1 MAVPMETR
9 PDILIADFEGD
20 GWGGWT
26 AEGTAFGSGPA
37 RGVLPGQTVVT
48 GYLGGGYASSFHGGD
63 PALGRLISP
72 PFTVERRYLSFLI
85 GGGRRT
91 YYGNNDPGY
100 VAVNLV
106 HEGHVARTAP
116 RSQWEPDG
124 SGHLSWDWFDLA
136 DLEGKQV
143 RVEIV
148 DQHTGPW
155 GHILVDQIAQTDTP
169 PLPLPSF
176 AERRFRVE
184 HRFLNLPIGLSSPFR
199 EMQLTGGGRTVASNT
214 VSLAHGDP
222 DFWVPVDLSAW
233 KGMDLTL
240 RIEELDDAAAPP
252 AADLLAAV
260 RIGDRMVGCDDLYRE
275 PGRPLLHYS
284 PRRGASSDANGLVWF
299 DGEWHLHY
307 QHVPC
312 NVTPGNSNC
321 NWGWGHAVSRDL
333 VTWEELPDTLWPDE
347 RGVAV
352 SGSCVVDHHNSSGL
366 GSPGRPPMVIF
377 YTAYGGSNRLSH
389 GRSVEVC
396 IVYSTDRGRTW
407 RPYDGNPVIRNI
419 DRGNRDAKVFWYE
432 ESVGF
437 AAQAGRPTDSEV
449 TGGDG
454 PQAEPKATAAG
465 REPGGHWVMVL
476 YIHNDVHFILT
487 STDLLHWR
495 FRSQVPGMHECP
507 ELFEL
512 PVQDEPGT
520 SRWVFFGASCDYYL
534 GTFDGTRFVP
544 ETDVIRFKYTDGS
557 LYASQTFNDAPD
569 GRRILVA
576 KGQVSGLNAMLNS
589 LITFPIELTLRRT
602 DEGLRIHQNPVAEL
616 DRLRFDTVSVPDG
629 TVVSDDE
636 PLEVRPA
643 GRLLDIEL
651 ELTPAGACALTLEI
665 LGKEIRLDLQAMELQ
680 FHEALEDNDVR
691 APLAP
696 VGGRLDLRLL
706 VDTIFLEIF
715 SARGRYYTPVRC
727 AFPQAAG
734 AVHLR
739 TAGGAVRVDRLR
751 VHELRSIWEQPTTP
765 GPHA

>member
-1 MAVPMETR
+1 MATR
-9 PDILIADFEGD
+9 PDLLLADFEGD
-20 GWGGWT
+20 DWGGWT
-26 AEGTAFGSGPA
+26 VEGAAFGSGPA
-37 RGVLPGQTVVT
+37 HGVLPGQTEVT
-48 GYLGGGYASSFHGGD
+48 GYVGDGYASSFHGGD

-100 VAVNLV
+100 VALNLV
-106 HEGHVARTAP
+106 HDGHVVRTAP

-124 SGHLSWDWFDLA
+124 SDHLAWDWFDLA
-136 DLEGKQV
+136 DLEGRQV

-155 GHILVDQIAQTDTP
+155 GHILADQIAQTDTP
-169 PLPLPSF
+169 PVPLPAF

-184 HRFLNLPIGLSSPFR
+184 HRFLNLPVGLRSPFR
-199 EMQLTGGGRTVASNT
+199 EIQLTRGGRTVASNT
-214 VSLAHGDP
+214 VSLAPGDP

-240 RIEELDDAAAPP
+240 RIEELADAAAPP

-333 VTWEELPDTLWPDE
+333 VHWEELPDTLWPDE

-389 GRSVEVC
+389 GRSVDVC
-396 IVYSTDRGRTW
+396 IVYSTDRGRSW

-419 DRGNRDAKVFWYE
+419 DRGNRDAKVFWY
-432 ESVGF
+432 
-437 AAQAGRPTDSEV
+437 Q
-449 TGGDG
+449 
-454 PQAEPKATAAG
+454 
-465 REPGGHWVMVL
+465 PGGHWVMVL

-487 STDLLHWR
+487 STDLLHWQ
-495 FRSQVPGMHECP
+495 FRSQVNGMHECP

-544 ETDVIRFKYTDGS
+544 ETDIIRFKYTDGS

-576 KGQVSGLNAMLNS
+576 KGQVSGLNPMLNS
-589 LITFPIELTLRRT
+589 HITFPIELTLRRT
-602 DEGLRIHQNPVAEL
+602 DEGLRIHQNPIAEL
-616 DRLRFDTVSVPDG
+616 DRLRADTMSVPGG
-629 TVVSDDE
+629 TVVSDDT
-636 PLEVRPA
+636 PLSVRPA

-651 ELTPAGACALTLEI
+651 ELMPAGAGALTLEI
-665 LGKEIRLDLQAMELQ
+665 LGKEIRLDLRAMELQ
-680 FHEALEDNDVR
+680 FHEELEDNDVR
-691 APLAP
+691 APLAA
-696 VGGRLDLRLL
+696 VDGRLDLRLL

-715 SARGRYYTPVRC
+715 TARGRYYTPVRC
-727 AFPQAAG
+727 AFPQTAG
-734 AVHLR
+734 AVLLR
-739 TAGGAVRVDRLR
+739 TAGGAVRVDRMR
-751 VHELRSIWEQPTTP
+751 VHEMRSIWNR
-765 GPHA
+765 HAKS

>member
-1 MAVPMETR
+1 METR
-9 PDILIADFEGD
+9 PDILLADFEGD
-20 GWGGWT
+20 DWGGWT
-26 AEGTAFGSGPA
+26 VEGTAFGPGPA
-37 RGVLPGQTVVT
+37 RGALPGQAAVT
-48 GYLGGGYASSFHGGD
+48 GYLGDGYASSFHGGD

-72 PFTVERRYLSFLI
+72 PFTVQRRYLSFLI
-85 GGGRRT
+85 GGGRHT

-106 HEGHVARTAP
+106 HDGHVVRTAP
-116 RSQWEPDG
+116 RSQWAPDG
-124 SGHLSWDWFDLA
+124 SDHLTWDWFDLA
-136 DLEGKQV
+136 DLAGTQV
-143 RVEIV
+143 RMEIV

-155 GHILVDQIAQTDTP
+155 GHILVDQFAQTDTP
-169 PLPLPSF
+169 PVPLPSF
-176 AERRFRVE
+176 AERRFRAG
-184 HRFLNLPIGLSSPFR
+184 HRFLNLPISLRSPFR
-199 EMQLTGGGRTVASNT
+199 EVQLTGGGRTVASNT
-214 VSLAHGDP
+214 LCLARDDP

-233 KGMDLTL
+233 QGMDLTL
-240 RIEELDDAAAPP
+240 RIEELADAAAAPP
-252 AADLLAAV
+252 AANLLTAV

-275 PGRPLLHYS
+275 SGRPLLHYT

-312 NVTPGNSNC
+312 NVAPGNENC

-366 GSPGRPPMVIF
+366 GSEGRPPMMVF

-389 GRSVEVC
+389 GRSVDVC

-432 ESVGF
+432 
-437 AAQAGRPTDSEV
+437 AAR
-449 TGGDG
+449 
-454 PQAEPKATAAG
+454 
-465 REPGGHWVMVL
+465 HWVMVL

-487 STDLLHWR
+487 STDLLHWQ

-512 PVQDEPGT
+512 PVIDEPGT
-520 SRWVFFGASCDYYL
+520 SKWVFFGASCDYYL
-534 GTFDGTRFVP
+534 GTFDGMRFVP
-544 ETDVIRFKYTDGS
+544 ETGIIPFKYTDGS

-576 KGQVSGLNAMLNS
+576 KGQVSGQNPMLNS
-589 LITFPIELTLRRT
+589 LITFPVELTLRRT
-602 DEGLRIHQNPVAEL
+602 AEGLRLHQNPVAEL
-616 DRLRFDTVSVPDG
+616 ESLRTGTMSVPDG
-629 TVVSDDE
+629 TMVSDDA
-636 PLEVRPA
+636 PLSVRPA

-651 ELTPAGACALTLEI
+651 ELTPSGAGALTLEI
-665 LGKEIRLDLQAMELQ
+665 FGKPIRLDLQAMELQ
-680 FHEALEDNDVR
+680 FHEALENNDVR
-691 APLAP
+691 APLVP
-696 VGGRLDLRLL
+696 VDGRLDLRLL

-739 TAGGAVRVDRLR
+739 TTDGPVRVERLR
-751 VHELRSIWEQPTTP
+751 IHELRSIWERPAEP
-765 GPHA
+765 GPQA

>member
-1 MAVPMETR
+1 METR
-9 PDILIADFEGD
+9 PDILLADFESD
-20 GWGGWT
+20 DWGGWT
-26 AEGTAFGSGPA
+26 VEGTAFGPGPA
-37 RGVLPGQTVVT
+37 RGALPGQAAVT
-48 GYLGGGYASSFHGGD
+48 GYLGDGYASSFHGGD

-72 PFTVERRYLSFLI
+72 PFTVQRRYLSFLI
-85 GGGRRT
+85 GGGRHT

-106 HEGHVARTAP
+106 HDGHVVRTAP
-116 RSQWEPDG
+116 RSQWAPDG
-124 SGHLSWDWFDLA
+124 SDHLAWDWFDLA
-136 DLEGKQV
+136 DLAGTQV

-155 GHILVDQIAQTDTP
+155 GHILVDQFAQTDTP
-169 PLPLPSF
+169 PVPLPSF
-176 AERRFRVE
+176 AERRFRAG
-184 HRFLNLPIGLSSPFR
+184 HRFLNLPISLRSPFR
-199 EMQLTGGGRTVASNT
+199 EVQLTGGGRTVASNT
-214 VSLAHGDP
+214 LCLARDDP

-240 RIEELDDAAAPP
+240 RIEELADAAAPP
-252 AADLLAAV
+252 AADLLTAV

-275 PGRPLLHYS
+275 SGRPLLHYT

-312 NVTPGNSNC
+312 NVAPGNENC

-366 GSPGRPPMVIF
+366 GSEGRPPMMVF

-389 GRSVEVC
+389 GRSVDVC

-432 ESVGF
+432 
-437 AAQAGRPTDSEV
+437 AAR
-449 TGGDG
+449 
-454 PQAEPKATAAG
+454 
-465 REPGGHWVMVL
+465 HWVMVL

-487 STDLLHWR
+487 STDLLHWQ

-512 PVQDEPGT
+512 PVIDEPGT
-520 SRWVFFGASCDYYL
+520 SKWVFFGASCDYYL
-534 GTFDGTRFVP
+534 GTFDGMRFVP
-544 ETDVIRFKYTDGS
+544 ETDIIPFKYTDGS

-576 KGQVSGLNAMLNS
+576 KGQVSGQNPMLNS

-602 DEGLRIHQNPVAEL
+602 ACGLRLHQNPVAEL
-616 DRLRFDTVSVPDG
+616 ESLRTGTMSVPDG
-629 TVVSDDE
+629 TMVSDDA
-636 PLEVRPA
+636 PLSVRPA

-651 ELTPAGACALTLEI
+651 ELTPSGAGALTLEI
-665 LGKEIRLDLQAMELQ
+665 LGKPIRLDLQAMELQ
-680 FHEALEDNDVR
+680 FHEALENNDVR
-691 APLAP
+691 APLVP
-696 VGGRLDLRLL
+696 VDGRLDLRLL

-739 TAGGAVRVDRLR
+739 TTGWAVRVERLR
-751 VHELRSIWEQPTTP
+751 IHELRSIWERPAEP
-765 GPHA
+765 GPQA

>member
-1 MAVPMETR
+1 METR
-9 PDILIADFEGD
+9 PDILLADFEGD
-20 GWGGWT
+20 AWGGWT
-26 AEGTAFGSGPA
+26 IEGTAFGTGPA
-37 RGVLPGQTVVT
+37 HDALPGQADVT

-72 PFTVERRYLSFLI
+72 PFTVQRRYLSFLI
-85 GGGRRT
+85 GGGRHT

-106 HEGHVARTAP
+106 HEGHVVRTAP
-116 RSQWEPDG
+116 RSQWAPDG
-124 SGHLSWDWFDLA
+124 CDHLAWDWFDLA
-136 DLEGKQV
+136 DLAGTQV
-143 RVEIV
+143 RVEVV

-155 GHILVDQIAQTDTP
+155 GHILVDQFAQTDAP
-169 PLPLPSF
+169 PVPLPSF
-176 AERRFRVE
+176 AERRFRAG
-184 HRFLNLPIGLSSPFR
+184 HRFLNLPISLRSPYR
-199 EMQLTGGGRTVASNT
+199 ELQLTGGGRTVASNT
-214 VSLAHGDP
+214 LCLVRDDP
-222 DFWVPVDLSAW
+222 DFWVPIDLSAW

-240 RIEELDDAAAPP
+240 RIEELADAAVPP
-252 AADLLAAV
+252 AADLLTAA

-275 PGRPLLHYS
+275 PGRPLLHYT
-284 PRRGASSDANGLVWF
+284 PRRGASSDANGLVWL

-312 NVTPGNSNC
+312 NVTPGNQNC

-366 GSPGRPPMVIF
+366 GSPGRPPMVVF

-389 GRSVEVC
+389 GRSVDVC

-419 DRGNRDAKVFWYE
+419 DRGNRDAKAFWY
-432 ESVGF
+432 
-437 AAQAGRPTDSEV
+437 
-449 TGGDG
+449 
-454 PQAEPKATAAG
+454 
-465 REPGGHWVMVL
+465 EPGGHWVMVL
-476 YIHNDVHFILT
+476 YIHNDVHFIMT

-495 FRSQVPGMHECP
+495 FRSQIPGMHECP

-512 PVQDEPGT
+512 PVIDEPGT
-520 SRWVFFGASCDYYL
+520 SKWVFFGASCDYYL

-544 ETDVIRFKYTDGS
+544 ETDIIRFKYTDGS

-576 KGQVSGLNAMLNS
+576 KGQVSGLNPMLNS

-602 DEGLRIHQNPVAEL
+602 AEGLRLHQNPVTEL
-616 DRLRFDTVSVPDG
+616 ERLRTGTMSVPDG
-629 TVVSDDE
+629 TMVSDGE
-636 PLEVRPA
+636 PLSVRPA

-651 ELTPAGACALTLEI
+651 ELTPAGADALTLEI
-665 LGKEIRLDLQAMELQ
+665 LGKRIRLDLQAMELQ
-680 FHEALEDNDVR
+680 FHEALENNNVR
-691 APLAP
+691 APLVP
-696 VGGRLDLRLL
+696 VDGRLDLRLL

-727 AFPQAAG
+727 AFPQDAG

-739 TAGGAVRVDRLR
+739 TTGGAARVDRLR
-751 VHELRSIWEQPTTP
+751 IHELRSIWERPAEP
-765 GPHA
+765 GPQA

>member
-1 MAVPMETR
+1 METR
-9 PDILIADFEGD
+9 PNVLLADFEGD
-20 GWGGWT
+20 DWGGWT
-26 AEGTAFGSGPA
+26 VEGSAFGLGPA
-37 RGVLPGQTVVT
+37 RGALPGQAEVT
-48 GYLGGGYASSFHGGD
+48 GYLGDGYASSFHGGD
-63 PALGRLISP
+63 PALGLLISP
-72 PFTVERRYLSFLI
+72 PFTVQRRYLSFLI
-85 GGGRRT
+85 GGGRHT

-106 HEGHVARTAP
+106 HDGHVVRTAP

-124 SGHLSWDWFDLA
+124 SDHLGWDWFDLA
-136 DLEGKQV
+136 DLAGAQV

-169 PLPLPSF
+169 PLPPPSF
-176 AERRFRVE
+176 AERRFRAG
-184 HRFLNLPIGLSSPFR
+184 HRFLNLPVGLGSPFR
-199 EMQLTGGGRTVASNT
+199 EIQLTGGGRTVASNT
-214 VSLAHGDP
+214 VSLATGDP

-233 KGMDLTL
+233 QGMDLTL
-240 RIEELDDAAAPP
+240 RIEELADAAAPP

-260 RIGDRMVGCDDLYRE
+260 RIGDRMIGCDDLYRE
-275 PGRPLLHYS
+275 PGRPLLHYT
-284 PRRGASSDANGLVWF
+284 PRRGASSDANGLVWL

-307 QHVPC
+307 QHVPG
-312 NVTPGNSNC
+312 NVTPGNQNC

-366 GSPGRPPMVIF
+366 GSEGRPPMVVF

-389 GRSVEVC
+389 GRSVDVC

-432 ESVGF
+432 
-437 AAQAGRPTDSEV
+437 AAR
-449 TGGDG
+449 
-454 PQAEPKATAAG
+454 
-465 REPGGHWVMVL
+465 HWVMVL
-476 YIHNDVHFILT
+476 YIHNDVHFIMT
-487 STDLLHWR
+487 STDLLHWQ

-512 PVQDEPGT
+512 PVIDEPGT
-520 SRWVFFGASCDYYL
+520 SKWVFFGASCDYYL

-544 ETDVIRFKYTDGS
+544 ETDIIRFKYTDGS

-569 GRRILVA
+569 DRRILVA
-576 KGQVSGLNAMLNS
+576 KGQVSGLNPMLNS

-602 DEGLRIHQNPVAEL
+602 DEGLRLHQNPVAEL
-616 DRLRFDTVSVPDG
+616 ERLRTGTVSVPDG
-629 TVVSDDE
+629 TMVSDDA
-636 PLEVRPA
+636 PLSVRPD

-651 ELTPAGACALTLEI
+651 ELTPAGAGALTLEI
-665 LGKEIRLDLQAMELQ
+665 LGKRIRLDLQAMELQ
-680 FHEALEDNDVR
+680 FHEALEDNDIR
-691 APLAP
+691 SPLAP

-727 AFPQAAG
+727 AFPQDAG
-734 AVHLR
+734 AIHLR
-739 TAGGAVRVDRLR
+739 TTGGAARVDRLR
-751 VHELRSIWEQPTTP
+751 IHELRSIWERPAEP
-765 GPHA
+765 GPQA

>member
-1 MAVPMETR
+1 METR
-9 PDILIADFEGD
+9 PDILLADFESD
-20 GWGGWT
+20 DWGGWT
-26 AEGTAFGSGPA
+26 VEGTAFGPGPA
-37 RGVLPGQTVVT
+37 RGALPGQAAIT
-48 GYLGGGYASSFHGGD
+48 GYLGDGYASSFHGGD

-72 PFTVERRYLSFLI
+72 PFTVQRRYLSFLI
-85 GGGRRT
+85 GGGRHT

-106 HEGHVARTAP
+106 HEGHIVRTAP
-116 RSQWEPDG
+116 RSQWAPDG
-124 SGHLSWDWFDLA
+124 SDHLAWDWFDLA
-136 DLEGKQV
+136 DLAGTQV

-155 GHILVDQIAQTDTP
+155 GHILVDQFAQTDTP
-169 PLPLPSF
+169 PVPLPSF
-176 AERRFRVE
+176 AERRFRAG
-184 HRFLNLPIGLSSPFR
+184 HRFLNLPISLRSPFR
-199 EMQLTGGGRTVASNT
+199 EVQLTGGGRTVASNT
-214 VSLAHGDP
+214 LCLARDDP

-240 RIEELDDAAAPP
+240 RIEELADAAAPP
-252 AADLLAAV
+252 AADLLTAV
-260 RIGDRMVGCDDLYRE
+260 RIGDRMIGCDDLYRE
-275 PGRPLLHYS
+275 SGRPLLHYT

-312 NVTPGNSNC
+312 NVSPGNENC

-366 GSPGRPPMVIF
+366 GSEGRPPMMVF

-389 GRSVEVC
+389 GRSVDVC

-432 ESVGF
+432 
-437 AAQAGRPTDSEV
+437 AAR
-449 TGGDG
+449 
-454 PQAEPKATAAG
+454 
-465 REPGGHWVMVL
+465 HWVMVL

-487 STDLLHWR
+487 STDLLHWQ
-495 FRSQVPGMHECP
+495 FQSQVPGMHECP

-512 PVQDEPGT
+512 PVIDEPGT
-520 SRWVFFGASCDYYL
+520 SKWVFFGASCDYYL
-534 GTFDGTRFVP
+534 GTFDGMRFVP
-544 ETDVIRFKYTDGS
+544 ETGIIPFKYTDGS

-576 KGQVSGLNAMLNS
+576 KGQVSGQNPMLNS

-602 DEGLRIHQNPVAEL
+602 AEGLRLHQNPVAEL
-616 DRLRFDTVSVPDG
+616 ESLRTGTMSVPDG
-629 TVVSDDE
+629 TMVSDDA
-636 PLEVRPA
+636 PLSVRPA

-651 ELTPAGACALTLEI
+651 ELTPSGAGALTLEI
-665 LGKEIRLDLQAMELQ
+665 LGKPIRLDLQAMELQ

-691 APLAP
+691 APLVP
-696 VGGRLDLRLL
+696 VDGRLDLRLL

-739 TAGGAVRVDRLR
+739 TTGGAVRVERLR
-751 VHELRSIWEQPTTP
+751 IHELRSIWERPAEP
-765 GPHA
+765 GPQA

>member
-1 MAVPMETR
+1 METR
-9 PDILIADFEGD
+9 PDILLTDFEGND
-20 GWGGWT
+20 WGGWT
-26 AEGTAFGSGPA
+26 VEGTAFGPGPA
-37 RGVLPGQTVVT
+37 RGALPGQAAVT
-48 GYLGGGYASSFHGGD
+48 GYLGDGYASSFHGGD

-72 PFTVERRYLSFLI
+72 PFTVQRRYLSFLI
-85 GGGRRT
+85 GGGRHT

-106 HEGHVARTAP
+106 HGGHVVRTAP
-116 RSQWEPDG
+116 RSQWAPDG
-124 SGHLSWDWFDLA
+124 CDHLAWDWFDLA
-136 DLEGKQV
+136 DLTGRQV

-169 PLPLPSF
+169 PVPLPSF
-176 AERRFRVE
+176 AERRFRAG
-184 HRFLNLPIGLSSPFR
+184 HRFLNLPISLRSPFR
-199 EMQLTGGGRTVASNT
+199 EVQLTGGGRTVASNT
-214 VSLAHGDP
+214 LCLARDDP

-240 RIEELDDAAAPP
+240 RIEELADAAAPA
-252 AADLLAAV
+252 AADLLTAV

-275 PGRPLLHYS
+275 PGRPLLHYT
-284 PRRGASSDANGLVWF
+284 PRRGASSDANGLVWL

-312 NVTPGNSNC
+312 NVTPGNQNC

-333 VTWEELPDTLWPDE
+333 VTWEELPDTLWPGE

-366 GSPGRPPMVIF
+366 GSEGRPPMVVF

-389 GRSVEVC
+389 GRSVDVC

-419 DRGNRDAKVFWYE
+419 DRGNRDAKVFWY
-432 ESVGF
+432 
-437 AAQAGRPTDSEV
+437 APGR
-449 TGGDG
+449 
-454 PQAEPKATAAG
+454 
-465 REPGGHWVMVL
+465 HWVMVL

-487 STDLLHWR
+487 SNDLLHWQ

-512 PVQDEPGT
+512 PVLDEPGM
-520 SRWVFFGASCDYYL
+520 SKWVFFGASCDYYL
-534 GTFDGTRFVP
+534 GTFDGMRFVP
-544 ETDVIRFKYTDGS
+544 ETDIIRFKYTDGS

-576 KGQVSGLNAMLNS
+576 KGQVSGLNPMLNS

-602 DEGLRIHQNPVAEL
+602 ACGLRLHQNPVAEL
-616 DRLRFDTVSVPDG
+616 ERLRVNTVSVPDG
-629 TVVSDDE
+629 TMVSDDA
-636 PLEVRPA
+636 PLSVRPA

-651 ELTPAGACALTLEI
+651 ELTPAGAGALTLEI
-665 LGKEIRLDLQAMELQ
+665 LGKRIRLDLQAMELQ
-680 FHEALEDNDVR
+680 FHEALEDNDIR
-691 APLAP
+691 APLSP
-696 VGGRLDLRLL
+696 VDGRLDLRLL

-727 AFPQAAG
+727 AFPQDAG
-734 AVHLR
+734 AIHLR
-739 TAGGAVRVDRLR
+739 TTGGAARVDRLR
-751 VHELRSIWEQPTTP
+751 IHELRSIWERPAEP
-765 GPHA
+765 GPQA

>member
-1 MAVPMETR
+1 METR
-9 PDILIADFEGD
+9 PDILLADFEGD
-20 GWGGWT
+20 DWGGWT
-26 AEGTAFGSGPA
+26 IEGTAFGTGPA
-37 RGVLPGQTVVT
+37 HDALPGQADVT

-72 PFTVERRYLSFLI
+72 PFTVQRRYLSFLI
-85 GGGRRT
+85 GGGRHT

-106 HEGHVARTAP
+106 HEGHVVRTAP
-116 RSQWEPDG
+116 RSQWAPDG
-124 SGHLSWDWFDLA
+124 CDHLAWDWFDLA
-136 DLEGKQV
+136 DLAGRQV

-155 GHILVDQIAQTDTP
+155 GHIVVDQIAQTDTP
-169 PLPLPSF
+169 PVPLPSF
-176 AERRFRVE
+176 AERRFRAG
-184 HRFLNLPIGLSSPFR
+184 HRFLNLPISLRSPFR
-199 EMQLTGGGRTVASNT
+199 EVQLTGGGRTVASNT
-214 VSLAHGDP
+214 VCLARDDP

-233 KGMDLTL
+233 QGMDLTL
-240 RIEELDDAAAPP
+240 RIEELADAAAPP
-252 AADLLAAV
+252 AADLLTAV
-260 RIGDRMVGCDDLYRE
+260 RIGDRMIGCDDLYRE
-275 PGRPLLHYS
+275 RGRPLLHYT
-284 PRRGASSDANGLVWF
+284 PRRGASSDANGLVWL

-312 NVTPGNSNC
+312 NVTPGNQNC

-366 GSPGRPPMVIF
+366 GSEGRPPMMVF

-389 GRSVEVC
+389 GRSVDVC

-419 DRGNRDAKVFWYE
+419 DRGNRDAKVFWY
-432 ESVGF
+432 
-437 AAQAGRPTDSEV
+437 
-449 TGGDG
+449 
-454 PQAEPKATAAG
+454 AAG
-465 REPGGHWVMVL
+465 RHWVMVL

-487 STDLLHWR
+487 STDLLHWQ

-512 PVQDEPGT
+512 PVLDEPGM
-520 SRWVFFGASCDYYL
+520 SKWVFFGASCDYYL
-534 GTFDGTRFVP
+534 GTFDGMRFVP
-544 ETDVIRFKYTDGS
+544 ETDIIPFKYTDGS

-576 KGQVSGLNAMLNS
+576 KGQVSGLNPMLNS
-589 LITFPIELTLRRT
+589 LITFPLELTLRRT
-602 DEGLRIHQNPVAEL
+602 AEGLRLHQNPVTEL
-616 DRLRFDTVSVPDG
+616 ERLRVNTVSVPDG
-629 TVVSDDE
+629 TIVSDDA
-636 PLEVRPA
+636 PLSVRPA

-651 ELTPAGACALTLEI
+651 ELTPAGAGALTLEI
-665 LGKEIRLDLQAMELQ
+665 LGKRIRLDLQAMELQ
-680 FHEALEDNDVR
+680 FHEALEDNDIR
-691 APLAP
+691 APLSP
-696 VGGRLDLRLL
+696 VDGRLDLRLL

-739 TAGGAVRVDRLR
+739 TTGGAARVDRMR
-751 VHELRSIWEQPTTP
+751 IHELRSIWEPRDEP
-765 GPHA
+765 GPQA

>member
-1 MAVPMETR
+1 MEPR
-9 PDILIADFEGD
+9 PNVLLADFEGD
-20 GWGGWT
+20 DWGGWT

-37 RGVLPGQTVVT
+37 RGALPGQAAIT
-48 GYLGGGYASSFHGGD
+48 GYLGDGYASSFHGGD

-72 PFTVERRYLSFLI
+72 PFTVQRRYLSFLI
-85 GGGRRT
+85 GGGRHT

-106 HEGHVARTAP
+106 HEGHVVRTAP
-116 RSQWEPDG
+116 RSQWAPDG
-124 SGHLSWDWFDLA
+124 SDHLVWDWFDLA
-136 DLEGKQV
+136 DLAGTQV

-155 GHILVDQIAQTDTP
+155 GHILVDQFAQTDTP
-169 PLPLPSF
+169 PIPLPSF
-176 AERRFRVE
+176 AERRFRAE
-184 HRFLNLPIGLSSPFR
+184 HRFLNLPISLRSPFR
-199 EMQLTGGGRTVASNT
+199 EVQLTGGGRTVASNT
-214 VSLAHGDP
+214 LCLARDDP

-240 RIEELDDAAAPP
+240 RIEELADAAAPP
-252 AADLLAAV
+252 AADLLTAV
-260 RIGDRMVGCDDLYRE
+260 RIGDRMIGCDDLYRE
-275 PGRPLLHYS
+275 SGRPLLHYT

-307 QHVPC
+307 QHVPG
-312 NVTPGNSNC
+312 NVSPGNENC

-366 GSPGRPPMVIF
+366 GSEGRPPMMVF

-389 GRSVEVC
+389 GRSVDVC

-432 ESVGF
+432 
-437 AAQAGRPTDSEV
+437 AAR
-449 TGGDG
+449 
-454 PQAEPKATAAG
+454 
-465 REPGGHWVMVL
+465 HWVMVL

-487 STDLLHWR
+487 STDLLQWQ

-512 PVQDEPGT
+512 PVIDEPGT
-520 SRWVFFGASCDYYL
+520 SKWVFFGASCDYYL

-544 ETDVIRFKYTDGS
+544 ETGIIPFKYTDGS

-576 KGQVSGLNAMLNS
+576 KGQVSGQNPMLNS

-602 DEGLRIHQNPVAEL
+602 AEGVRLHQNPVAEL
-616 DRLRFDTVSVPDG
+616 ESLRVNTVSVPDG
-629 TVVSDDE
+629 TMVSDDAS
-636 PLEVRPA
+636 LSVQPA

-651 ELTPAGACALTLEI
+651 ELTPAGAGALTLEI

-680 FHEALEDNDVR
+680 FHEALEDNDIR
-691 APLAP
+691 APLSP
-696 VGGRLDLRLL
+696 VDGRLDLRLL

-734 AVHLR
+734 AVRLR
-739 TAGGAVRVDRLR
+739 TTGGAARVDRMR
-751 VHELRSIWEQPTTP
+751 IHELRSIWEPRDEP
-765 GPHA
+765 GPQA

>member
-1 MAVPMETR
+1 MAASRETR
-9 PDILIADFEGD
+9 SDILIADFEGD
-20 GWGGWT
+20 NWGGWT
-26 AEGTAFGSGPA
+26 VEGSAFGPGPA
-37 RGVLPGQTVVT
+37 RGALTGQTEVT

-63 PALGRLISP
+63 PGLGRLISP
-72 PFTVERRYLSFLI
+72 PFTVQRRYLSFLI

-100 VAVNLV
+100 VALNLV
-106 HEGHVARTAP
+106 HDGHVVRTAP

-124 SGHLSWDWFDLA
+124 SDHLAWDWFDLG
-136 DLEGKQV
+136 DLEGRQV

-155 GHILVDQIAQTDTP
+155 GHILADQIAQTDTP
-169 PLPLPSF
+169 PVPLPAF
-176 AERRFRVE
+176 AERRFRAE
-184 HRFLNLPIGLSSPFR
+184 HRFLNLPVGLRSPFR
-199 EMQLTGGGRTVASNT
+199 EIQLTRGGRTVASNT
-214 VSLAHGDP
+214 VSLAPGDP

-240 RIEELDDAAAPP
+240 RIEELADAAAPP

-275 PGRPLLHYS
+275 PGRSLLHYS

-347 RGVAV
+347 RGVTV
-352 SGSCVVDHHNSSGL
+352 SGSCVVDHYNSSGL
-366 GSPGRPPMVIF
+366 GSEGRPPMVIF
-377 YTAYGGSNRLSH
+377 YTAYGGSNPLSH
-389 GRSVEVC
+389 GRSVDVC

-432 ESVGF
+432 
-437 AAQAGRPTDSEV
+437 AAR
-449 TGGDG
+449 
-454 PQAEPKATAAG
+454 
-465 REPGGHWVMVL
+465 HWVMVL
-476 YIHNDVHFILT
+476 YIHNDVHFIMT
-487 STDLLHWR
+487 STDLLHWQ

-512 PVQDEPGT
+512 PVIDEPGT
-520 SRWVFFGASCDYYL
+520 SKWVFFGASCDYYL

-544 ETDVIRFKYTDGS
+544 ETDIIRFKYTDGS

-569 GRRILVA
+569 DRRILVA
-576 KGQVSGLNAMLNS
+576 KGQVSGLNPMLNS

-602 DEGLRIHQNPVAEL
+602 DEGLRLHQNPVAEL
-616 DRLRFDTVSVPDG
+616 ERLRTGTVSVPDG
-629 TVVSDDE
+629 TMVSDDA
-636 PLEVRPA
+636 PLSVRPA

-651 ELTPAGACALTLEI
+651 ELTPAGAGALTLEI
-665 LGKEIRLDLQAMELQ
+665 LGKRIRLDLQAMELQ
-680 FHEALEDNDVR
+680 FHEALEDNDIR

-727 AFPQAAG
+727 AFPQDAG
-734 AVHLR
+734 AIHLR
-739 TAGGAVRVDRLR
+739 TTGGAARVDRLR
-751 VHELRSIWEQPTTP
+751 IHELRSIWERPAEP
-765 GPHA
+765 GPQA

>member
-1 MAVPMETR
+1 METR
-9 PDILIADFEGD
+9 PDILLADFEGD
-20 GWGGWT
+20 DWGGWT
-26 AEGTAFGSGPA
+26 VEGKAFGPGPA
-37 RGVLPGQTVVT
+37 RGALPGQTEVD
-48 GYLGGGYASSFHGGD
+48 GYLGKGYASSFHGGD
-63 PALGRLISP
+63 PAIGRLISP

-106 HEGHVARTAP
+106 HDGHVVRTAP
-116 RSQWEPDG
+116 RSQWEADG
-124 SGHLSWDWFDLA
+124 SDRLAWDWFDLA
-136 DLEGKQV
+136 DLRGAQV

-169 PLPLPSF
+169 PVALPTF
-176 AERRFRVE
+176 AERRFLTE
-184 HRFLNLPIGLSSPFR
+184 HRFLNLPVGLRSPFR
-199 EMQLTGGGRTVASNT
+199 EIQLTGGGRTVASNT
-214 VSLAHGDP
+214 VCLAPGDP

-240 RIEELDDAAAPP
+240 RIEELADTATPP
-252 AADLLAAV
+252 AADLLEAV

-275 PGRPLLHYS
+275 PGRPLLHYA
-284 PRRGASSDANGLVWF
+284 PRRGASSDANGLVWL

-312 NVTPGNSNC
+312 NVTPGNTNC

-333 VTWEELPDTLWPDE
+333 VHWEELPDTLWPDE

-352 SGSCVVDHHNSSGL
+352 SGSCVVDHDNTSGL

-389 GRSVEVC
+389 GRSVDVC

-419 DRGNRDAKVFWYE
+419 DRGNRDAKVFWY
-432 ESVGF
+432 G
-437 AAQAGRPTDSEV
+437 
-449 TGGDG
+449 
-454 PQAEPKATAAG
+454 
-465 REPGGHWVMVL
+465 PGGHWVMVL

-487 STDLLHWR
+487 STDLLHWQ

-544 ETDVIRFKYTDGS
+544 ETDIIRFKYTDGS

-576 KGQVSGLNAMLNS
+576 KGQVSGLNPMLNS

-616 DRLRFDTVSVPDG
+616 DRLRVDTISVPGG
-629 TVVSDDE
+629 TIVSDGW
-636 PLEVRPA
+636 PLTVWPA
-643 GRLLDIEL
+643 ARLLDIEM
-651 ELTPAGACALTLEI
+651 ELTPAGAGAFTLEI

-680 FHEALEDNDVR
+680 FHEELEDNDVR
-691 APLAP
+691 APLTA
-696 VGGRLDLRLL
+696 VDGRLDLRLL
-706 VDTIFLEIF
+706 VDTIFLEVF

-727 AFPQAAG
+727 AFPQAAD
-734 AVHLR
+734 VVQLR
-739 TAGGAVRVDRLR
+739 ATGGAVRVDRMR
-751 VHELRSIWEQPTTP
+751 VHDMRSIWERPTEP
-765 GPHA
+765 GRQA

>member
-1 MAVPMETR
+1 METR
-9 PDILIADFEGD
+9 PDILLADFESD
-20 GWGGWT
+20 DWGGWT
-26 AEGTAFGSGPA
+26 VEGTAFGPGPA
-37 RGVLPGQTVVT
+37 RGALPGQAAVT
-48 GYLGGGYASSFHGGD
+48 GYLGDGYASSFHGGD

-72 PFTVERRYLSFLI
+72 PFTVQRRYLSFLI
-85 GGGRRT
+85 GGGRHT

-100 VAVNLV
+100 IAVNLV
-106 HEGHVARTAP
+106 HEGHVVRTAP
-116 RSQWEPDG
+116 RSQWAPDG
-124 SGHLSWDWFDLA
+124 SDHLAWDWFDLA
-136 DLEGKQV
+136 DLAGTQV

-155 GHILVDQIAQTDTP
+155 GHILVDQFAQTDTP
-169 PLPLPSF
+169 PVPLPSF
-176 AERRFRVE
+176 AERRFRAE
-184 HRFLNLPIGLSSPFR
+184 HRFLNLPISLRSPFR
-199 EMQLTGGGRTVASNT
+199 EVQLTGGGRTVASNT
-214 VSLAHGDP
+214 LCLARDDP

-240 RIEELDDAAAPP
+240 RIEELADAAAPP
-252 AADLLAAV
+252 AADLLTAV

-275 PGRPLLHYS
+275 SGRPLLHYT

-312 NVTPGNSNC
+312 NVAPGNENC

-366 GSPGRPPMVIF
+366 GSEGRPPMMVF

-389 GRSVEVC
+389 GRSVDVC

-407 RPYDGNPVIRNI
+407 RPYGGNPVIRNI
-419 DRGNRDAKVFWYE
+419 DRGNRDAKVFWY
-432 ESVGF
+432 
-437 AAQAGRPTDSEV
+437 
-449 TGGDG
+449 
-454 PQAEPKATAAG
+454 
-465 REPGGHWVMVL
+465 EPGGHWVMVL

-487 STDLLHWR
+487 STDLLHWQ

-512 PVQDEPGT
+512 PVIDEPGT
-520 SRWVFFGASCDYYL
+520 SKWVFFGASCDYYL
-534 GTFDGTRFVP
+534 GTFDGMRFVP
-544 ETDVIRFKYTDGS
+544 ETGIIPFKYTDGS

-576 KGQVSGLNAMLNS
+576 KGQVSGQNPMLNS

-602 DEGLRIHQNPVAEL
+602 ACGLRLHQNPVAEL
-616 DRLRFDTVSVPDG
+616 ESLRTGTMSVPDG
-629 TVVSDDE
+629 TMVSDDA
-636 PLEVRPA
+636 PLSVRPA

-651 ELTPAGACALTLEI
+651 ELTPSGAGALTLEI
-665 LGKEIRLDLQAMELQ
+665 LGKPIRLDLQAMELQ
-680 FHEALEDNDVR
+680 FHEALENNDVR
-691 APLAP
+691 APLVP
-696 VGGRLDLRLL
+696 VDGRLDLRLL

-739 TAGGAVRVDRLR
+739 TTDGPVRVERLR
-751 VHELRSIWEQPTTP
+751 IHELRSIWERPAEP
-765 GPHA
+765 GPQA

>member
-1 MAVPMETR
+1 METR
-9 PDILIADFEGD
+9 PDILLADFESD
-20 GWGGWT
+20 DWGGWT
-26 AEGTAFGSGPA
+26 VEGTAFGPGPA
-37 RGVLPGQTVVT
+37 RGALPGQAAVT
-48 GYLGGGYASSFHGGD
+48 GYLGDGYASSFHGGD

-72 PFTVERRYLSFLI
+72 PFTVQRRYLSFLI
-85 GGGRRT
+85 GGGRHT

-100 VAVNLV
+100 IAVNLV
-106 HEGHVARTAP
+106 HDGHVVRTAP
-116 RSQWEPDG
+116 RSQWAPDG
-124 SGHLSWDWFDLA
+124 SDHLAWDWFDLA
-136 DLEGKQV
+136 DLAGTQV
-143 RVEIV
+143 RMEIV

-155 GHILVDQIAQTDTP
+155 GHILVDQFAQTDTP
-169 PLPLPSF
+169 PVPLPSF
-176 AERRFRVE
+176 AERRFRAE
-184 HRFLNLPIGLSSPFR
+184 HRFLNLPISLRSPFR
-199 EMQLTGGGRTVASNT
+199 EVQLTGGGRTVASNT
-214 VSLAHGDP
+214 LCLARDDP

-240 RIEELDDAAAPP
+240 RIEELADAAAAPP
-252 AADLLAAV
+252 AANLLTAV

-275 PGRPLLHYS
+275 SGRPLLHYT

-312 NVTPGNSNC
+312 NVAPGNENC

-366 GSPGRPPMVIF
+366 GSEGRPPMMVF

-389 GRSVEVC
+389 GRSVDVC

-407 RPYDGNPVIRNI
+407 RPYGGNPVIRNI
-419 DRGNRDAKVFWYE
+419 DRGNRDAKVFWY
-432 ESVGF
+432 
-437 AAQAGRPTDSEV
+437 
-449 TGGDG
+449 
-454 PQAEPKATAAG
+454 
-465 REPGGHWVMVL
+465 EPGGHWVMVL

-487 STDLLHWR
+487 STDLLHWQ

-512 PVQDEPGT
+512 PVIDEPGT
-520 SRWVFFGASCDYYL
+520 SKWVFFGASCDYYL

-544 ETDVIRFKYTDGS
+544 ETDIIPFKYTDGS

-576 KGQVSGLNAMLNS
+576 KGQVSGQNPMLNS

-602 DEGLRIHQNPVAEL
+602 ACGLRLHQNPVAEL
-616 DRLRFDTVSVPDG
+616 ESLRTGTMSVPDG
-629 TVVSDDE
+629 TMVSDDA
-636 PLEVRPA
+636 PLSVRPA

-651 ELTPAGACALTLEI
+651 ELTPSGAGALTLEI
-665 LGKEIRLDLQAMELQ
+665 LGKQIRLDLQAMELQ

-691 APLAP
+691 APLVP
-696 VGGRLDLRLL
+696 VDGRLDLRLL

-739 TAGGAVRVDRLR
+739 TTGGAVRVERLR
-751 VHELRSIWEQPTTP
+751 IHELRSIWERPAEP
-765 GPHA
+765 GPQA

>member
-1 MAVPMETR
+1 METR
-9 PDILIADFEGD
+9 PDILLADFESD
-20 GWGGWT
+20 DWGGWT
-26 AEGTAFGSGPA
+26 VEGTAFGPGPA
-37 RGVLPGQTVVT
+37 RGALPGQAAIT
-48 GYLGGGYASSFHGGD
+48 GYLGDGYASSFHGGD

-72 PFTVERRYLSFLI
+72 PFTVQRRYLSFLI
-85 GGGRRT
+85 GGGRHT

-106 HEGHVARTAP
+106 HDGHVVRTAP
-116 RSQWEPDG
+116 RSQWAPDG
-124 SGHLSWDWFDLA
+124 SDHLVWDWFDLA
-136 DLEGKQV
+136 DLAGTQV

-155 GHILVDQIAQTDTP
+155 GHILVDQFAQTDTP
-169 PLPLPSF
+169 PVPLPSF
-176 AERRFRVE
+176 AERRFRAG
-184 HRFLNLPIGLSSPFR
+184 HRFLNLPISLRSPFR
-199 EMQLTGGGRTVASNT
+199 EVQLTGGGRTVASNT
-214 VSLAHGDP
+214 VCLARDDP

-240 RIEELDDAAAPP
+240 RIEELADAAAPP
-252 AADLLAAV
+252 AADLLTAV

-275 PGRPLLHYS
+275 SGRPLLHYT

-312 NVTPGNSNC
+312 NVAPGNENC

-366 GSPGRPPMVIF
+366 GSEGRPPMMVF

-389 GRSVEVC
+389 GRSVDVC

-432 ESVGF
+432 
-437 AAQAGRPTDSEV
+437 AAR
-449 TGGDG
+449 
-454 PQAEPKATAAG
+454 
-465 REPGGHWVMVL
+465 HWVMVL

-487 STDLLHWR
+487 STDLLHWQ

-512 PVQDEPGT
+512 PVIDEPGT
-520 SRWVFFGASCDYYL
+520 SKWVFFGASCDYYL
-534 GTFDGTRFVP
+534 GTFDGMRFVP
-544 ETDVIRFKYTDGS
+544 ETGIIPFKYTDGS

-576 KGQVSGLNAMLNS
+576 KGQVSGQNPMLNS
-589 LITFPIELTLRRT
+589 LITFPVELTLRRT
-602 DEGLRIHQNPVAEL
+602 ACGLRLHQNPVAEL
-616 DRLRFDTVSVPDG
+616 ERLRVNTVSVPDG
-629 TVVSDDE
+629 TMVSDDA
-636 PLEVRPA
+636 PLSVRPA

-651 ELTPAGACALTLEI
+651 ELTAAGAGALTLEI
-665 LGKEIRLDLQAMELQ
+665 LGKQIRLDLQAMELQ

-691 APLAP
+691 APLVP
-696 VGGRLDLRLL
+696 VDGRLDLRLL

-727 AFPQAAG
+727 AFPRADG

-739 TAGGAVRVDRLR
+739 TTDGPVRVERLR
-751 VHELRSIWEQPTTP
+751 IHELRSIWERPAEP
-765 GPHA
+765 GPQA

>member
-1 MAVPMETR
+1 M
-9 PDILIADFEGD
+9 
-20 GWGGWT
+20 
-26 AEGTAFGSGPA
+26 
-37 RGVLPGQTVVT
+37 
-48 GYLGGGYASSFHGGD
+48 
-63 PALGRLISP
+63 
-72 PFTVERRYLSFLI
+72 
-85 GGGRRT
+85 
-91 YYGNNDPGY
+91 
-100 VAVNLV
+100 
-106 HEGHVARTAP
+106 
-116 RSQWEPDG
+116 
-124 SGHLSWDWFDLA
+124 
-136 DLEGKQV
+136 
-143 RVEIV
+143 
-148 DQHTGPW
+148 
-155 GHILVDQIAQTDTP
+155 
-169 PLPLPSF
+169 
-176 AERRFRVE
+176 
-184 HRFLNLPIGLSSPFR
+184 
-199 EMQLTGGGRTVASNT
+199 
-214 VSLAHGDP
+214 SLAHGDP

-240 RIEELDDAAAPP
+240 RIEELADAAAPP
-252 AADLLAAV
+252 AVDLLEAV

-366 GSPGRPPMVIF
+366 GNSGHPPMVVF

-389 GRSVEVC
+389 GRSVDVC

-419 DRGNRDAKVFWYE
+419 DRGNRDAKVFWY
-432 ESVGF
+432 
-437 AAQAGRPTDSEV
+437 P
-449 TGGDG
+449 
-454 PQAEPKATAAG
+454 
-465 REPGGHWVMVL
+465 PGQHWVMVL

-487 STDLLHWR
+487 SADLLHWR
-495 FRSQVPGMHECP
+495 FQSQVPGMHECP

-512 PVQDEPGT
+512 PVIGEPGT

-544 ETDVIRFKYTDGS
+544 ETDVIRFKHTDGS

-576 KGQVSGLNAMLNS
+576 KGQVCGLNPMLNS

-616 DRLRFDTVSVPDG
+616 DRLRFATMSVPDG
-629 TVVSDDE
+629 TMVSDDT
-636 PLEVRPA
+636 PLSVRPA
-643 GRLLDIEL
+643 GTLLDIEL
-651 ELTPAGACALTLEI
+651 ELTPAGAGSLTLEI

-680 FHEALEDNDVR
+680 FHEELEDNDVR

-696 VGGRLDLRLL
+696 VDGRLDLRLL

-727 AFPQAAG
+727 AFPAGRRRRPCCGPPAAPC
-734 AVHLR
+734 AS
-739 TAGGAVRVDRLR
+739 TACGSTRCG
-751 VHELRSIWEQPTTP
+751 RSGSGRPKP
-765 GPHA
+765 GPQT

>member
-1 MAVPMETR
+1 METR
-9 PDILIADFEGD
+9 PDILLADFESD
-20 GWGGWT
+20 DWGGWT
-26 AEGTAFGSGPA
+26 VEGTAFGPGPA
-37 RGVLPGQTVVT
+37 RGALPGQAEVT
-48 GYLGGGYASSFHGGD
+48 GYLGDGYASSFHGGD

-72 PFTVERRYLSFLI
+72 PFTVQRRYLSFLI
-85 GGGRRT
+85 GGGRHT

-106 HEGHVARTAP
+106 HDGHVVRTAP
-116 RSQWEPDG
+116 RSQWAPDG
-124 SGHLSWDWFDLA
+124 SDHLAWDWFDLA
-136 DLEGKQV
+136 DLAGTQV
-143 RVEIV
+143 RAEIV

-169 PLPLPSF
+169 PVPLPSF
-176 AERRFRVE
+176 AERRFGAG
-184 HRFLNLPIGLSSPFR
+184 HRFLNLPISLGSPYR
-199 EMQLTGGGRTVASNT
+199 ELQLTGGGRTVASNT
-214 VSLAHGDP
+214 VCLARDDP
-222 DFWVPVDLSAW
+222 DFWVPVELSAW
-233 KGMDLTL
+233 QGMDLTL
-240 RIEELDDAAAPP
+240 RIEELADAAAPP
-252 AADLLAAV
+252 AADLLTAV
-260 RIGDRMVGCDDLYRE
+260 RIGDRMIGCDDLYRE
-275 PGRPLLHYS
+275 RGRPLLHYT
-284 PRRGASSDANGLVWF
+284 PRRGASSDANGLVWL

-312 NVTPGNSNC
+312 NVTPGNGNC

-366 GSPGRPPMVIF
+366 GSEGRPPMMVF

-389 GRSVEVC
+389 GRSVDVC

-432 ESVGF
+432 
-437 AAQAGRPTDSEV
+437 AAR
-449 TGGDG
+449 
-454 PQAEPKATAAG
+454 
-465 REPGGHWVMVL
+465 HWVMVL

-487 STDLLHWR
+487 STDLLHWQ

-512 PVQDEPGT
+512 PVIDEPGT
-520 SRWVFFGASCDYYL
+520 SKWVFFGASCDYYL
-534 GTFDGTRFVP
+534 GTFDGMRFVP
-544 ETDVIRFKYTDGS
+544 ETGIIPFKYTDGS

-576 KGQVSGLNAMLNS
+576 KGQVSGQNPMLNS
-589 LITFPIELTLRRT
+589 LITFPVELTLRRT
-602 DEGLRIHQNPVAEL
+602 AEGLRLHQNPVAEL
-616 DRLRFDTVSVPDG
+616 ESLRTGTMSVPDG
-629 TVVSDDE
+629 TMVSDDA
-636 PLEVRPA
+636 PLSVRPA

-651 ELTPAGACALTLEI
+651 ELTPAGARALTLEI
-665 LGKEIRLDLQAMELQ
+665 LGKQIRLDLQAMELQ

-691 APLAP
+691 APLVP
-696 VGGRLDLRLL
+696 VDGRLDLRLL

-739 TAGGAVRVDRLR
+739 TTGGAVRVERLR
-751 VHELRSIWEQPTTP
+751 IHELRSIWERPAEP
-765 GPHA
+765 GPQA

>member
-1 MAVPMETR
+1 MAASMETR
-9 PDILIADFEGD
+9 PDILLADFESD
-20 GWGGWT
+20 DWGGWT
-26 AEGTAFGSGPA
+26 VEGTAFGPGPA
-37 RGVLPGQTVVT
+37 RGALPGQAAIT
-48 GYLGGGYASSFHGGD
+48 GYLGDGYASSFHGGD

-72 PFTVERRYLSFLI
+72 PFTVQRRYLSFLI
-85 GGGRRT
+85 GGGRHT

-106 HEGHVARTAP
+106 HDGHVVRTAP
-116 RSQWEPDG
+116 RSQWAPDG
-124 SGHLSWDWFDLA
+124 CDHLVWDWFDLA
-136 DLEGKQV
+136 DLAGTQV

-155 GHILVDQIAQTDTP
+155 GHILVDQFAQTDTP
-169 PLPLPSF
+169 PVPLPSF
-176 AERRFRVE
+176 AERRFRAG
-184 HRFLNLPIGLSSPFR
+184 HRFLNLPISLGSPYR
-199 EMQLTGGGRTVASNT
+199 ELQLTGGGRTVASNT
-214 VSLAHGDP
+214 VCLARDDP

-240 RIEELDDAAAPP
+240 RIEELADAAAPP
-252 AADLLAAV
+252 AANLLTAV

-275 PGRPLLHYS
+275 SGRPLLHYT
-284 PRRGASSDANGLVWF
+284 PRRGASSDANGLVWL

-312 NVTPGNSNC
+312 NVAPGNENC

-366 GSPGRPPMVIF
+366 GSEGRPPMMVF

-389 GRSVEVC
+389 GRSVDVC

-432 ESVGF
+432 
-437 AAQAGRPTDSEV
+437 AAR
-449 TGGDG
+449 
-454 PQAEPKATAAG
+454 
-465 REPGGHWVMVL
+465 HWVMVL

-487 STDLLHWR
+487 STDLLHWQ

-512 PVQDEPGT
+512 PVIDEPGT
-520 SRWVFFGASCDYYL
+520 SKWVFFGASCDYYL
-534 GTFDGTRFVP
+534 GTFDGMRFVP
-544 ETDVIRFKYTDGS
+544 ETGIIPFKYTDGS

-576 KGQVSGLNAMLNS
+576 KGQVSGQNPMLNS

-602 DEGLRIHQNPVAEL
+602 AEGLRLHQNPVAEL
-616 DRLRFDTVSVPDG
+616 ESLRTGTMSVPDG
-629 TVVSDDE
+629 TMVSDGA
-636 PLEVRPA
+636 PLSVRPA

-651 ELTPAGACALTLEI
+651 ELTPAGARALTLEI
-665 LGKEIRLDLQAMELQ
+665 LGKQIRLDLQAMELQ

-691 APLAP
+691 APLVP
-696 VGGRLDLRLL
+696 VDGRLDLRLL

-739 TAGGAVRVDRLR
+739 TTGGAVRVERLR
-751 VHELRSIWEQPTTP
+751 IHELRSIWERPAEP
-765 GPHA
+765 GPQA

>member
-1 MAVPMETR
+1 METR
-9 PDILIADFEGD
+9 PDILLADFESD
-20 GWGGWT
+20 DWGGWT
-26 AEGTAFGSGPA
+26 VEGTAFGPGPA
-37 RGVLPGQTVVT
+37 RGALPGQAEVT
-48 GYLGGGYASSFHGGD
+48 GYLGDGYASSFHGGD

-72 PFTVERRYLSFLI
+72 PFTVQRRYLSFLI
-85 GGGRRT
+85 GGGRHT

-106 HEGHVARTAP
+106 HDGHVVRTAP
-116 RSQWEPDG
+116 RSQWAPDG
-124 SGHLSWDWFDLA
+124 CDHLAWDWFDLA
-136 DLEGKQV
+136 DLAGTQV

-155 GHILVDQIAQTDTP
+155 GHILVDQFAQTDTP
-169 PLPLPSF
+169 PVPLPSF
-176 AERRFRVE
+176 AERRFRAE
-184 HRFLNLPIGLSSPFR
+184 HRFLNLPISLRSPFR
-199 EMQLTGGGRTVASNT
+199 EVQLTGGGRTVASNT
-214 VSLAHGDP
+214 LCLARDDP

-240 RIEELDDAAAPP
+240 RIEELADAAAPP
-252 AADLLAAV
+252 AADLLTAV
-260 RIGDRMVGCDDLYRE
+260 RIGDRMIGCDDLYRE
-275 PGRPLLHYS
+275 PGRPLLHYT
-284 PRRGASSDANGLVWF
+284 PRRGASSDANGLVWL

-312 NVTPGNSNC
+312 NVTPGNQNC

-366 GSPGRPPMVIF
+366 GSPGRPPMVVF

-389 GRSVEVC
+389 GRSVDVC

-432 ESVGF
+432 
-437 AAQAGRPTDSEV
+437 AAR
-449 TGGDG
+449 
-454 PQAEPKATAAG
+454 
-465 REPGGHWVMVL
+465 HWVMVL

-487 STDLLHWR
+487 STDLLHWQ

-512 PVQDEPGT
+512 PVIDEPGT
-520 SRWVFFGASCDYYL
+520 SKWVFFGASCDYYL
-534 GTFDGTRFVP
+534 GTFDGMRFVP
-544 ETDVIRFKYTDGS
+544 ETDIIRFKYTDGS

-576 KGQVSGLNAMLNS
+576 KGQVSGLNPMLNS

-602 DEGLRIHQNPVAEL
+602 ACGLRLHQNPVAEL
-616 DRLRFDTVSVPDG
+616 ESLRTGTMSVPDG
-629 TVVSDDE
+629 TMVSDDA
-636 PLEVRPA
+636 PLSVRPA

-651 ELTPAGACALTLEI
+651 ELTPAGAGALTLEI
-665 LGKEIRLDLQAMELQ
+665 LGKPIRLDLQAMELQ
-680 FHEALEDNDVR
+680 FHEALEDNDIR

-696 VGGRLDLRLL
+696 VDGRLDLRLL

-734 AVHLR
+734 AVRLR
-739 TAGGAVRVDRLR
+739 TTGGAARVDRMR
-751 VHELRSIWEQPTTP
+751 IHELRSIWEPRDEP
-765 GPHA
+765 GPQA

>member
-1 MAVPMETR
+1 MAASRETR
-9 PDILIADFEGD
+9 SDILIADFEGD
-20 GWGGWT
+20 DWGGWT
-26 AEGTAFGSGPA
+26 VEGSAFGPGPA
-37 RGVLPGQTVVT
+37 RGALTGQTEVT
-48 GYLGGGYASSFHGGD
+48 GYLGEGYASSFHGGD

-72 PFTVERRYLSFLI
+72 PFTVQRRYLSFLI

-100 VAVNLV
+100 IAVNLV
-106 HEGHVARTAP
+106 HEGHVVRTAP

-124 SGHLSWDWFDLA
+124 SDHLAWDWFDLA
-136 DLEGKQV
+136 DLEGRQV

-169 PLPLPSF
+169 PVPLPAF
-176 AERRFRVE
+176 AERRFRAE
-184 HRFLNLPIGLSSPFR
+184 HRFLNLPVGLRSPFR
-199 EMQLTGGGRTVASNT
+199 EIQLTGGGRTLASNT
-214 VSLAHGDP
+214 VSLATGDP

-240 RIEELDDAAAPP
+240 RMEELDDAAAPP

-260 RIGDRMVGCDDLYRE
+260 RIGDRVVGCDDLYRE

-284 PRRGASSDANGLVWF
+284 PRRGASSDANGLVWY

-366 GSPGRPPMVIF
+366 GSAGRPPMVIF

-389 GRSVEVC
+389 GRSVDVC

-419 DRGNRDAKVFWYE
+419 DRGNRDAKVFWYRR
-432 ESVGF
+432 
-437 AAQAGRPTDSEV
+437 GR
-449 TGGDG
+449 
-454 PQAEPKATAAG
+454 
-465 REPGGHWVMVL
+465 HWVMVL

-487 STDLLHWR
+487 SADLLHWQ
-495 FRSQVPGMHECP
+495 FQSQVNGMHECP

-544 ETDVIRFKYTDGS
+544 ETDIIRFKYTDGS

-576 KGQVSGLNAMLNS
+576 KGQVSGLNPMLNS

-602 DEGLRIHQNPVAEL
+602 NEGLRIHQNPVAEL
-616 DRLRFDTVSVPDG
+616 ASLRTATVTVPDG
-629 TVVSDDE
+629 TMVSDDT

-651 ELTPAGACALTLEI
+651 ELTPAGAGALTLEI
-665 LGKEIRLDLQAMELQ
+665 LGKEIRLDLRAMELQ

-691 APLAP
+691 APLEP
-696 VGGRLDLRLL
+696 VDGRLDLRLL

-727 AFPQAAG
+727 AFPEAAG
-734 AVHLR
+734 AVLLR
-739 TAGGAVRVDRLR
+739 AAGGAVRVDRMR
-751 VHELRSIWEQPTTP
+751 VHEMRSIWERPAEP

>member
-1 MAVPMETR
+1 METR
-9 PDILIADFEGD
+9 PDILLADFESD
-20 GWGGWT
+20 DWGGWT
-26 AEGTAFGSGPA
+26 VEGTAFGPGPA
-37 RGVLPGQTVVT
+37 RGALPGQAAVT
-48 GYLGGGYASSFHGGD
+48 GYLGDGYASSFHGGD

-72 PFTVERRYLSFLI
+72 PFTVQRRYLSFLI
-85 GGGRRT
+85 GGGRHT

-106 HEGHVARTAP
+106 HDGHVVRTAP
-116 RSQWEPDG
+116 RSQWAPDG
-124 SGHLSWDWFDLA
+124 SDHLVWDWFDLA
-136 DLEGKQV
+136 DLAGTQV

-169 PLPLPSF
+169 PVPPPSF
-176 AERRFRVE
+176 AERRFRAG
-184 HRFLNLPIGLSSPFR
+184 HRFLNLPISLGSPFR
-199 EMQLTGGGRTVASNT
+199 ESTAHRRRADGRIQHRVPGAD
-214 VSLAHGDP
+214 DP

-233 KGMDLTL
+233 QGMDLTL

-252 AADLLAAV
+252 AADLLTAV

-275 PGRPLLHYS
+275 PGRPLLHYT

-312 NVTPGNSNC
+312 NVTPGNENC

-366 GSPGRPPMVIF
+366 GSEGRPPMVVF

-389 GRSVEVC
+389 GRSVDVC

-432 ESVGF
+432 
-437 AAQAGRPTDSEV
+437 AAR
-449 TGGDG
+449 
-454 PQAEPKATAAG
+454 
-465 REPGGHWVMVL
+465 HWVMVL

-487 STDLLHWR
+487 STDLLHWQ

-512 PVQDEPGT
+512 PVIDEPGT
-520 SRWVFFGASCDYYL
+520 SKWVFFGASCDYYL

-544 ETDVIRFKYTDGS
+544 ETDIIPFKYTDGS

-576 KGQVSGLNAMLNS
+576 KGQVSGQNPMLNS

-602 DEGLRIHQNPVAEL
+602 ACGLRLHQNPVAEL
-616 DRLRFDTVSVPDG
+616 ESLRTGTMSVPDG
-629 TVVSDDE
+629 TMVSDDA
-636 PLEVRPA
+636 PLSVRPA

-651 ELTPAGACALTLEI
+651 ELTPSGAGALTLEI
-665 LGKEIRLDLQAMELQ
+665 LGKPIRLDLQAMELQ

-691 APLAP
+691 APLVP
-696 VGGRLDLRLL
+696 VDGRLDLRLL

-739 TAGGAVRVDRLR
+739 TTGGAVRVERLR
-751 VHELRSIWEQPTTP
+751 IHELRSIWERPAEP
-765 GPHA
+765 GPQA

>member
-1 MAVPMETR
+1 METR
-9 PDILIADFEGD
+9 PDILLADFESD
-20 GWGGWT
+20 DWGGWT
-26 AEGTAFGSGPA
+26 VEGTAFGPGPA
-37 RGVLPGQTVVT
+37 RGALPGQAAIT
-48 GYLGGGYASSFHGGD
+48 GYLGDGYASSFHGGD

-72 PFTVERRYLSFLI
+72 PFTVQRRYLSFLI
-85 GGGRRT
+85 GGGRHT

-106 HEGHVARTAP
+106 HDGHVVRTAP
-116 RSQWEPDG
+116 RSQWAPDG
-124 SGHLSWDWFDLA
+124 SDHLAWDWFDLA
-136 DLEGKQV
+136 DLAGTQV

-155 GHILVDQIAQTDTP
+155 GHILVDQFAQTDTP
-169 PLPLPSF
+169 PVPLPSF
-176 AERRFRVE
+176 AERRFRAG
-184 HRFLNLPIGLSSPFR
+184 HRFLNLPISLRSPFR
-199 EMQLTGGGRTVASNT
+199 EVQLTGGGRTVASNT
-214 VSLAHGDP
+214 LCLARDDP

-240 RIEELDDAAAPP
+240 RIEELADAAAPP
-252 AADLLAAV
+252 PAANLLTAV

-275 PGRPLLHYS
+275 SGRPLLHYT

-312 NVTPGNSNC
+312 NVAPGNENC

-366 GSPGRPPMVIF
+366 GSEGRPPMMVF

-389 GRSVEVC
+389 GRSVDVC

-432 ESVGF
+432 
-437 AAQAGRPTDSEV
+437 AAR
-449 TGGDG
+449 
-454 PQAEPKATAAG
+454 
-465 REPGGHWVMVL
+465 HWVMVL

-487 STDLLHWR
+487 STDLLHWQ

-512 PVQDEPGT
+512 PVIDEPGT
-520 SRWVFFGASCDYYL
+520 SKWVFFGASCDYYL
-534 GTFDGTRFVP
+534 GTFDGMRFVP
-544 ETDVIRFKYTDGS
+544 ETGIIPFKYTDGS

-576 KGQVSGLNAMLNS
+576 KGQVSGQNPMLNS

-602 DEGLRIHQNPVAEL
+602 ACGLRLHQNPVAEL
-616 DRLRFDTVSVPDG
+616 ESLRTGTMSVPDG
-629 TVVSDDE
+629 TMVSDDA
-636 PLEVRPA
+636 PLSVRPA

-651 ELTPAGACALTLEI
+651 ELTPSGAGALTLEI
-665 LGKEIRLDLQAMELQ
+665 FGKPIRLDLQAMELQ
-680 FHEALEDNDVR
+680 FHEALENNDVR
-691 APLAP
+691 APLVP
-696 VGGRLDLRLL
+696 VDGRLDLRLL

-739 TAGGAVRVDRLR
+739 TTGGAVRVERLR
-751 VHELRSIWEQPTTP
+751 IHELRSIWERPAEP
-765 GPHA
+765 GPQA

>member
-1 MAVPMETR
+1 METR
-9 PDILIADFEGD
+9 PDILLADFESD
-20 GWGGWT
+20 DWGGWT
-26 AEGTAFGSGPA
+26 VEGTAFGPGPA
-37 RGVLPGQTVVT
+37 RGALPGQAAVT
-48 GYLGGGYASSFHGGD
+48 GYLGDGYASSFHGGD

-72 PFTVERRYLSFLI
+72 PFTVQRRYLSFLI
-85 GGGRRT
+85 GGGRHT

-100 VAVNLV
+100 IAVNLV
-106 HEGHVARTAP
+106 HDGHVVRTAP
-116 RSQWEPDG
+116 RSQWAPDG
-124 SGHLSWDWFDLA
+124 SDHLAWDWFDLA
-136 DLEGKQV
+136 DLAGTQV

-155 GHILVDQIAQTDTP
+155 GHILVDQFAQTDTP
-169 PLPLPSF
+169 PVPLPSF
-176 AERRFRVE
+176 AERRFRAE
-184 HRFLNLPIGLSSPFR
+184 HRFLNLPISLRSPFR
-199 EMQLTGGGRTVASNT
+199 EVQLTGGGRTVASNT
-214 VSLAHGDP
+214 LCLARDDP

-240 RIEELDDAAAPP
+240 RIEELADAAAPP
-252 AADLLAAV
+252 AADLLTAV

-275 PGRPLLHYS
+275 SGRPLLHYT

-312 NVTPGNSNC
+312 NVAPGNENC

-366 GSPGRPPMVIF
+366 GSEGRPPMMVF

-389 GRSVEVC
+389 GRSVDVC

-432 ESVGF
+432 
-437 AAQAGRPTDSEV
+437 AAR
-449 TGGDG
+449 
-454 PQAEPKATAAG
+454 
-465 REPGGHWVMVL
+465 HWVMVL

-487 STDLLHWR
+487 STDLLHWQ

-512 PVQDEPGT
+512 PVIDEPGT
-520 SRWVFFGASCDYYL
+520 SKWVFFGASCDYYL
-534 GTFDGTRFVP
+534 GTFDGMRFVP
-544 ETDVIRFKYTDGS
+544 ETGIIPFKYTDGS

-576 KGQVSGLNAMLNS
+576 KGQVSGQNPMLNS

-602 DEGLRIHQNPVAEL
+602 ACGLRLHQNPVAEL
-616 DRLRFDTVSVPDG
+616 ESLRTGTMSVPDG
-629 TVVSDDE
+629 TMVSDDA
-636 PLEVRPA
+636 PLSVRPA

-651 ELTPAGACALTLEI
+651 ELTPSGAGALTLEI
-665 LGKEIRLDLQAMELQ
+665 LGKPIRLDLQAMELQ
-680 FHEALEDNDVR
+680 FHEALENNDVR
-691 APLAP
+691 APLVP
-696 VGGRLDLRLL
+696 VDGRLDLRLL

-739 TAGGAVRVDRLR
+739 TTGGAVRVERLR
-751 VHELRSIWEQPTTP
+751 IHELRSIWERPAEP
-765 GPHA
+765 GPQA

>member
-1 MAVPMETR
+1 METR
-9 PDILIADFEGD
+9 PDILLADFEGD
-20 GWGGWT
+20 AWGGWT
-26 AEGTAFGSGPA
+26 VEGTAFGPGPA
-37 RGVLPGQTVVT
+37 RGALPGQAAVT
-48 GYLGGGYASSFHGGD
+48 GYLGDGYASSFHGGD

-72 PFTVERRYLSFLI
+72 PFTVQRRYLSFLI
-85 GGGRRT
+85 GGGRHT

-106 HEGHVARTAP
+106 HEGHVVRTAP
-116 RSQWEPDG
+116 RSQWAPDG
-124 SGHLSWDWFDLA
+124 CDHLAWDWFDLA
-136 DLEGKQV
+136 DLAGTQV

-169 PLPLPSF
+169 PVPLPSF
-176 AERRFRVE
+176 AERRLRAG
-184 HRFLNLPIGLSSPFR
+184 HRFLNLPISLRSPFR
-199 EMQLTGGGRTVASNT
+199 EVQLTGGGRTVASNT
-214 VSLAHGDP
+214 LCLARDDP

-240 RIEELDDAAAPP
+240 RIEELADAAAPP
-252 AADLLAAV
+252 AGDLLAAV
-260 RIGDRMVGCDDLYRE
+260 RIGDRMIGCDDLYRE
-275 PGRPLLHYS
+275 PGRPLLHYT
-284 PRRGASSDANGLVWF
+284 PRRGASSDANGLVWL

-312 NVTPGNSNC
+312 NVTPGNQNC

-366 GSPGRPPMVIF
+366 GSPGRPPMVVF

-389 GRSVEVC
+389 GRSVDVC

-432 ESVGF
+432 
-437 AAQAGRPTDSEV
+437 
-449 TGGDG
+449 
-454 PQAEPKATAAG
+454 
-465 REPGGHWVMVL
+465 PGGHWVMVL

-487 STDLLHWR
+487 STDLLQWQ

-512 PVQDEPGT
+512 PVIDEPGT
-520 SRWVFFGASCDYYL
+520 SKWVFFGASCDYYL

-544 ETDVIRFKYTDGS
+544 ETDIIRFKYTDGS

-576 KGQVSGLNAMLNS
+576 KGQVSGLNPMLNS

-602 DEGLRIHQNPVAEL
+602 AEGLRLHQNPVTEL
-616 DRLRFDTVSVPDG
+616 ERLRTGTMSVPDG
-629 TVVSDDE
+629 TMVSDEE
-636 PLEVRPA
+636 PLSVRPA

-651 ELTPAGACALTLEI
+651 ELTPAGADALTLEI
-665 LGKEIRLDLQAMELQ
+665 LGKRIRLDLQAMELQ
-680 FHEALEDNDVR
+680 FHEALEDNDIR
-691 APLAP
+691 SPLAP
-696 VGGRLDLRLL
+696 VDGRLDLRLL

-739 TAGGAVRVDRLR
+739 TTGGAVRVERLR
-751 VHELRSIWEQPTTP
+751 IHELRSIWESPAEP
-765 GPHA
+765 GPQA

>member
-1 MAVPMETR
+1 METR
-9 PDILIADFEGD
+9 PDILLADFESD
-20 GWGGWT
+20 DWGGWT
-26 AEGTAFGSGPA
+26 VEGTAFGPGPA
-37 RGVLPGQTVVT
+37 RGALPGQAAVT
-48 GYLGGGYASSFHGGD
+48 GYLGDGYASSFHGGD

-72 PFTVERRYLSFLI
+72 PFTVQRRYLSFLI
-85 GGGRRT
+85 GGGRHT

-100 VAVNLV
+100 IAVNLV
-106 HEGHVARTAP
+106 HDGHVVRTAP
-116 RSQWEPDG
+116 RSQWAPDG
-124 SGHLSWDWFDLA
+124 SDHLAWDWFDLA
-136 DLEGKQV
+136 DLAGTQV

-155 GHILVDQIAQTDTP
+155 GHILVDQFAQTDTP
-169 PLPLPSF
+169 PVPLPSF
-176 AERRFRVE
+176 AERRFRAG
-184 HRFLNLPIGLSSPFR
+184 HRFLNLPISLRSPFR
-199 EMQLTGGGRTVASNT
+199 EVQLTGGGRTVASNT
-214 VSLAHGDP
+214 LCLARDDP

-240 RIEELDDAAAPP
+240 RIEELADAAAAPP
-252 AADLLAAV
+252 AANLLTAV

-275 PGRPLLHYS
+275 SGRPLLHYT

-312 NVTPGNSNC
+312 NVAPGNENC

-366 GSPGRPPMVIF
+366 GSEGRPPMMVF

-389 GRSVEVC
+389 GRSVDVC

-407 RPYDGNPVIRNI
+407 RPYGGNPVIRNI

-432 ESVGF
+432 
-437 AAQAGRPTDSEV
+437 AAR
-449 TGGDG
+449 
-454 PQAEPKATAAG
+454 
-465 REPGGHWVMVL
+465 HWVMVL

-487 STDLLHWR
+487 STDLLHWQ

-512 PVQDEPGT
+512 PVIDEPGT
-520 SRWVFFGASCDYYL
+520 SKWVFFGASCDYYL
-534 GTFDGTRFVP
+534 GTFDGMRFVP
-544 ETDVIRFKYTDGS
+544 ETGIIPFKYTDGS

-576 KGQVSGLNAMLNS
+576 KGQVSGQNPMLNS

-602 DEGLRIHQNPVAEL
+602 ACGLRLHQNPVAEL
-616 DRLRFDTVSVPDG
+616 ESLRTGTMSVPDG
-629 TVVSDDE
+629 TMVSDDA
-636 PLEVRPA
+636 PLSVRPA

-651 ELTPAGACALTLEI
+651 ELTPSGAGALTLEI
-665 LGKEIRLDLQAMELQ
+665 FGKPIRLDLQAMELQ
-680 FHEALEDNDVR
+680 FHEALENNDVR
-691 APLAP
+691 APLVP
-696 VGGRLDLRLL
+696 VDGRLDLRLL

-739 TAGGAVRVDRLR
+739 TTDGPVRVERLR
-751 VHELRSIWEQPTTP
+751 IHELRSIWERPAEP
-765 GPHA
+765 GPQA

>member
-1 MAVPMETR
+1 METR
-9 PDILIADFEGD
+9 PDILLADFESD
-20 GWGGWT
+20 DWGGWT
-26 AEGTAFGSGPA
+26 VEGTAFGPGPA
-37 RGVLPGQTVVT
+37 RGALPGQAAIT
-48 GYLGGGYASSFHGGD
+48 GYLGDGYASSFHGGD

-72 PFTVERRYLSFLI
+72 PFTVQRRYLSFLI
-85 GGGRRT
+85 GGGRHT

-106 HEGHVARTAP
+106 HDGHVVRTAP
-116 RSQWEPDG
+116 RSQWAPDG
-124 SGHLSWDWFDLA
+124 SDHLAWDWFDLA
-136 DLEGKQV
+136 DLAGTQV

-155 GHILVDQIAQTDTP
+155 GHILVDQFAQTDTLP
-169 PLPLPSF
+169 IPLPSF
-176 AERRFRVE
+176 AERRFRAE
-184 HRFLNLPIGLSSPFR
+184 HRFLNLPISLRSPFR
-199 EMQLTGGGRTVASNT
+199 EVQLTGGGRTVASNT
-214 VSLAHGDP
+214 LCLARDDP

-240 RIEELDDAAAPP
+240 RIEELADAAAPP
-252 AADLLAAV
+252 AANLLTAV
-260 RIGDRMVGCDDLYRE
+260 RIGDRTVGCDDLYRE
-275 PGRPLLHYS
+275 SGRPLLHYT

-312 NVTPGNSNC
+312 NVAPGNENC

-366 GSPGRPPMVIF
+366 GSEGRPPMMVF

-419 DRGNRDAKVFWYE
+419 DRGNRDAKVFWY
-432 ESVGF
+432 
-437 AAQAGRPTDSEV
+437 APGR
-449 TGGDG
+449 
-454 PQAEPKATAAG
+454 
-465 REPGGHWVMVL
+465 HWVMVL

-487 STDLLHWR
+487 STDLLHWQ

-512 PVQDEPGT
+512 PVIDEPGT
-520 SRWVFFGASCDYYL
+520 SKWVFFGASCDYYL
-534 GTFDGTRFVP
+534 GTFDGVRFVP
-544 ETDVIRFKYTDGS
+544 ETGIIPFKYTDGS

-576 KGQVSGLNAMLNS
+576 KGQVSGQNPMLNS

-602 DEGLRIHQNPVAEL
+602 ACGLRLHQNPVAEL
-616 DRLRFDTVSVPDG
+616 ESLRTGTMSVPDG
-629 TVVSDDE
+629 TMVSDGA
-636 PLEVRPA
+636 PLSVRPA

-651 ELTPAGACALTLEI
+651 ELTPAGARALTLEI
-665 LGKEIRLDLQAMELQ
+665 LGKQIRLDLQAMELQ
-680 FHEALEDNDVR
+680 FHEALENNDVR
-691 APLAP
+691 APLVP
-696 VGGRLDLRLL
+696 VDGRLDLRLL

-739 TAGGAVRVDRLR
+739 TTDGPVRVERLR
-751 VHELRSIWEQPTTP
+751 IHELRSIWERPAEP
-765 GPHA
+765 GPQA

>member
-1 MAVPMETR
+1 METR
-9 PDILIADFEGD
+9 PDVLLADFEGD
-20 GWGGWT
+20 DWGGWT
-26 AEGTAFGSGPA
+26 AEGTAFGPGPA
-37 RGVLPGQTVVT
+37 RGALPGQAEVT
-48 GYLGGGYASSFHGGD
+48 GYLGDGYASSFHGGD

-72 PFTVERRYLSFLI
+72 PFTVQRRYLSFLI
-85 GGGRRT
+85 GGGRHT

-106 HEGHVARTAP
+106 HDGHVVRTAP
-116 RSQWEPDG
+116 RSQWAPDG
-124 SGHLSWDWFDLA
+124 SDHLAWDWFDLA
-136 DLEGKQV
+136 DLAGTQV

-155 GHILVDQIAQTDTP
+155 GHILVDQFAQTDTP
-169 PLPLPSF
+169 PVPLPSF
-176 AERRFRVE
+176 AERRFRAG
-184 HRFLNLPIGLSSPFR
+184 HRFLNLPISLRSPFR
-199 EMQLTGGGRTVASNT
+199 EVQLTGEGRTVASNT
-214 VSLAHGDP
+214 LCLARDDP

-240 RIEELDDAAAPP
+240 RIEERADAATPP
-252 AADLLAAV
+252 AADLLTAV
-260 RIGDRMVGCDDLYRE
+260 RIADRMVGCDDLYRE
-275 PGRPLLHYS
+275 RGRPLLHYT
-284 PRRGASSDANGLVWF
+284 PRRGASSDANGLVWL

-312 NVTPGNSNC
+312 NVTPGNENC

-366 GSPGRPPMVIF
+366 GSEGRPPMMVF

-389 GRSVEVC
+389 GRSVDVC

-432 ESVGF
+432 
-437 AAQAGRPTDSEV
+437 AAR
-449 TGGDG
+449 
-454 PQAEPKATAAG
+454 
-465 REPGGHWVMVL
+465 HWVMVL

-487 STDLLHWR
+487 STDLLHWQ

-512 PVQDEPGT
+512 PVIDEPGT
-520 SRWVFFGASCDYYL
+520 SKWVFFGASCDYYL
-534 GTFDGTRFVP
+534 GTFDGMRFVP
-544 ETDVIRFKYTDGS
+544 ETGIIPFKYTDGS
-557 LYASQTFNDAPD
+557 LYASQTFNDVPD

-576 KGQVSGLNAMLNS
+576 KGQVSGQNPMLNS

-602 DEGLRIHQNPVAEL
+602 ACGLRLHQNPVAEL
-616 DRLRFDTVSVPDG
+616 ESLRTGTMSVPDG
-629 TVVSDDE
+629 TMVSDGA
-636 PLEVRPA
+636 PLSVRPA

-651 ELTPAGACALTLEI
+651 ELTPAGARALTLEI
-665 LGKEIRLDLQAMELQ
+665 LGKQIRLDLQAMELQ
-680 FHEALEDNDVR
+680 FHEALENNDVR

-696 VGGRLDLRLL
+696 VDGRLDLRLL

-715 SARGRYYTPVRC
+715 SAHGRYYTPVRC

-734 AVHLR
+734 AVRLR
-739 TAGGAVRVDRLR
+739 TTGGAARVDRMR
-751 VHELRSIWEQPTTP
+751 IHELRSIWEPRDEP
-765 GPHA
+765 GPQA

>member
-1 MAVPMETR
+1 METR
-9 PDILIADFEGD
+9 PDILLADFESD
-20 GWGGWT
+20 DWGGWT
-26 AEGTAFGSGPA
+26 VEGTAFGPGPA
-37 RGVLPGQTVVT
+37 RGALPGQAAVT
-48 GYLGGGYASSFHGGD
+48 GYLGDGYASSFHGGD

-72 PFTVERRYLSFLI
+72 PFTVQRRYLSFLI
-85 GGGRRT
+85 GGGRHT

-106 HEGHVARTAP
+106 HDGHVVRTAP
-116 RSQWEPDG
+116 RSQWAPDG
-124 SGHLSWDWFDLA
+124 SDHLAWDWFDLA
-136 DLEGKQV
+136 DLAGTQV

-155 GHILVDQIAQTDTP
+155 GHILVDQFAQTDTP
-169 PLPLPSF
+169 PVPLPSF
-176 AERRFRVE
+176 AERRFRAG
-184 HRFLNLPIGLSSPFR
+184 HRFLNLPISLRSPFR
-199 EMQLTGGGRTVASNT
+199 EVQLTGGGRTVASNT
-214 VSLAHGDP
+214 VCLARDDP

-240 RIEELDDAAAPP
+240 RIEELADAAAPP
-252 AADLLAAV
+252 AADLLTAV

-275 PGRPLLHYS
+275 SGRPLLHYT

-312 NVTPGNSNC
+312 NVTPGNENC

-366 GSPGRPPMVIF
+366 GSEGRPPMMVF

-389 GRSVEVC
+389 GRSVDVC

-432 ESVGF
+432 
-437 AAQAGRPTDSEV
+437 AAR
-449 TGGDG
+449 
-454 PQAEPKATAAG
+454 
-465 REPGGHWVMVL
+465 HWVMVL

-487 STDLLHWR
+487 STDLLHWQ

-512 PVQDEPGT
+512 PVIDEPGT
-520 SRWVFFGASCDYYL
+520 SKWVFFGASCDYYL
-534 GTFDGTRFVP
+534 GTFDGMRFVP
-544 ETDVIRFKYTDGS
+544 ETDIIPFKYTDGS

-576 KGQVSGLNAMLNS
+576 KGQVSGQNPMLNS

-602 DEGLRIHQNPVAEL
+602 ACGLRLHQNPVAEL
-616 DRLRFDTVSVPDG
+616 ESLRTGTMSVPDG
-629 TVVSDDE
+629 TMVSDDA
-636 PLEVRPA
+636 PLSVRPA

-651 ELTPAGACALTLEI
+651 ELTPAGARALTLEI
-665 LGKEIRLDLQAMELQ
+665 LGKQIRLDLQAMELQ

-691 APLAP
+691 APLVP
-696 VGGRLDLRLL
+696 VDGRLDLRLL

-739 TAGGAVRVDRLR
+739 TTGGAVRVERLR
-751 VHELRSIWEQPTTP
+751 IHELRSIWERPAEP
-765 GPHA
+765 GPQA

>member
-1 MAVPMETR
+1 MAAPMETR
-9 PDILIADFEGD
+9 DDILIADFEGD
-20 GWGGWT
+20 DWGGWT
-26 AEGTAFGSGPA
+26 VEGTAFGPGPT
-37 RGVLPGQTVVT
+37 RGALPGQVEVT

-72 PFTVERRYLSFLI
+72 PFTVQRRYLSFLI

-100 VAVNLV
+100 VALNLV
-106 HEGHVARTAP
+106 HDGHVVRTAP

-124 SGHLSWDWFDLA
+124 SDHLAWDWFDLA
-136 DLEGKQV
+136 DLEGRQV
-143 RVEIV
+143 RVEVV

-155 GHILVDQIAQTDTP
+155 GHILADQIAQTDTP
-169 PLPLPSF
+169 PLLLPTF
-176 AERRFRVE
+176 AERRFRAG
-184 HRFLNLPIGLSSPFR
+184 HRFLNLPVGLRSPFR
-199 EMQLTGGGRTVASNT
+199 EIQLTGGGRTVASNT
-214 VSLAHGDP
+214 VSIALDDP

-233 KGMDLTL
+233 EGMDLTL

-260 RIGDRMVGCDDLYRE
+260 RVGDRMVGCDDLYRE

-299 DGEWHLHY
+299 HGEWHLHY

-333 VTWEELPDTLWPDE
+333 VYWEELPDTLWPDE

-352 SGSCVVDHHNSSGL
+352 SGSCVVDRHNSSGL

-389 GRSVEVC
+389 GRSVDVC

-419 DRGNRDAKVFWYE
+419 DRGNRDAKVFWY
-432 ESVGF
+432 S
-437 AAQAGRPTDSEV
+437 A
-449 TGGDG
+449 
-454 PQAEPKATAAG
+454 
-465 REPGGHWVMVL
+465 GGHWVMVL
-476 YIHNDVHFILT
+476 YIHNDVHFIMT
-487 STDLLHWR
+487 STDLLHWQ

-512 PVQDEPGT
+512 PVTDEPGT

-534 GTFDGTRFVP
+534 GTFDGARFVP
-544 ETDVIRFKYTDGS
+544 ETDIIRFKYTDGS

-576 KGQVSGLNAMLNS
+576 KGQVSGLNPMLNS
-589 LITFPIELTLRRT
+589 LISFPIELTLRRT

-616 DRLRFDTVSVPDG
+616 DRLRVGTVSVPDG
-629 TVVSDDE
+629 TMVSDDA
-636 PLEVRPA
+636 PLSMQPA

-651 ELTPAGACALTLEI
+651 ELTPAGAAALTLEI
-665 LGKEIRLDLQAMELQ
+665 LGKEIRLDLRAMELQ

-691 APLAP
+691 APLQP
-696 VGGRLDLRLL
+696 VDGRLELRLM

-727 AFPQAAG
+727 AFPQTAG
-734 AVHLR
+734 AVLLR
-739 TAGGAVRVDRLR
+739 TTGGAVRVDRMR
-751 VHELRSIWEQPTTP
+751 VHEMRSIWERPAEPDPQ
-765 GPHA
+765 A

>member
-1 MAVPMETR
+1 M
-9 PDILIADFEGD
+9 
-20 GWGGWT
+20 
-26 AEGTAFGSGPA
+26 SCA
-37 RGVLPGQTVVT
+37 R
-48 GYLGGGYASSFHGGD
+48 
-63 PALGRLISP
+63 
-72 PFTVERRYLSFLI
+72 RR
-85 GGGRRT
+85 
-91 YYGNNDPGY
+91 
-100 VAVNLV
+100 A
-106 HEGHVARTAP
+106 A
-116 RSQWEPDG
+116 
-124 SGHLSWDWFDLA
+124 SGHRTVADHLAWDWFDLA
-136 DLEGKQV
+136 DLAGTQV

-155 GHILVDQIAQTDTP
+155 GHILVDQFAQTDTP
-169 PLPLPSF
+169 PIPLPSF
-176 AERRFRVE
+176 AERRFRAG
-184 HRFLNLPIGLSSPFR
+184 HRFLNLPISLRSPFR
-199 EMQLTGGGRTVASNT
+199 EVQLTGGGRTVASNT
-214 VSLAHGDP
+214 LCLARDDP

-240 RIEELDDAAAPP
+240 RIEELADAAAPP
-252 AADLLAAV
+252 AANLLTAV

-275 PGRPLLHYS
+275 SGRPLLHYT

-312 NVTPGNSNC
+312 NVAPGNENC

-366 GSPGRPPMVIF
+366 GSEGRPPMMVF

-419 DRGNRDAKVFWYE
+419 DRGNRDAKVFWY
-432 ESVGF
+432 
-437 AAQAGRPTDSEV
+437 APGR
-449 TGGDG
+449 
-454 PQAEPKATAAG
+454 
-465 REPGGHWVMVL
+465 HWVMVL

-487 STDLLHWR
+487 STDLLHWQ

-512 PVQDEPGT
+512 PVIDEPGT
-520 SRWVFFGASCDYYL
+520 SKWVFFGASCDYYL
-534 GTFDGTRFVP
+534 GTFDGMRFVP
-544 ETDVIRFKYTDGS
+544 ETGIIPFKYTDGS

-576 KGQVSGLNAMLNS
+576 KGQVSGQNPMLNS
-589 LITFPIELTLRRT
+589 LITFPVELTLRRT
-602 DEGLRIHQNPVAEL
+602 AEGLRLHQNPVAEL
-616 DRLRFDTVSVPDG
+616 ESLRTGTMSVPDG
-629 TVVSDDE
+629 TMVSDGA
-636 PLEVRPA
+636 PLSVRPA

-651 ELTPAGACALTLEI
+651 ELTPAGAGALTLEI
-665 LGKEIRLDLQAMELQ
+665 FGKPIRLDLQAMELQ

-691 APLAP
+691 APLVP
-696 VGGRLDLRLL
+696 VDGRLDLRLL

-739 TAGGAVRVDRLR
+739 TTDGPVRVERLR
-751 VHELRSIWEQPTTP
+751 IHELRSIWERPAEP
-765 GPHA
+765 GPQA

>member
-1 MAVPMETR
+1 MAASRETR
-9 PDILIADFEGD
+9 SDILIADFEGD
-20 GWGGWT
+20 DWGGWT
-26 AEGTAFGSGPA
+26 VEGSAFGPGPA
-37 RGVLPGQTVVT
+37 RGALTGQTEVT
-48 GYLGGGYASSFHGGD
+48 GYLGEGYASSFHGGD

-72 PFTVERRYLSFLI
+72 PFTVQRRYLSFLI

-100 VAVNLV
+100 IAVNLV
-106 HEGHVARTAP
+106 HEGHVVRTAP

-124 SGHLSWDWFDLA
+124 SDHLAWDWFDLA
-136 DLEGKQV
+136 DLEGRQV

-176 AERRFRVE
+176 AERRFRAD
-184 HRFLNLPIGLSSPFR
+184 HRFLNLPVSLGSLYR
-199 EMQLTGGGRTVASNT
+199 EIQLTGGGRTVASNT
-214 VSLAHGDP
+214 VSLAHDDP

-240 RIEELDDAAAPP
+240 RIEELDAASARP

-307 QHVPC
+307 QHAPC

-333 VTWEELPDTLWPDE
+333 VHWEELPDTLWPDE

-352 SGSCVVDHHNSSGL
+352 SGSCVVDHHDSSGL

-389 GRSVEVC
+389 GRSVDVC
-396 IVYSTDRGRTW
+396 IGYSTDRGRTW

-419 DRGNRDAKVFWYE
+419 DRGNRDAKVFWY
-432 ESVGF
+432 
-437 AAQAGRPTDSEV
+437 Q
-449 TGGDG
+449 
-454 PQAEPKATAAG
+454 
-465 REPGGHWVMVL
+465 PGGHWVMVL

-495 FRSQVPGMHECP
+495 FRSQVNGMHECP

-512 PVQDEPGT
+512 PVQGEPGT

-544 ETDVIRFKYTDGS
+544 ETDIIRFKYTDGS

-576 KGQVSGLNAMLNS
+576 KGQVSGLNPMLNS
-589 LITFPIELTLRRT
+589 HITFPIELTLRRT

-616 DRLRFDTVSVPDG
+616 DRLRSDTVSVPDG
-629 TVVSDDE
+629 TMVSDDT

-651 ELTPAGACALTLEI
+651 ELTPAGAGALTLEI

-696 VGGRLDLRLL
+696 ADGRLDLRLL

-727 AFPQAAG
+727 AFPEAG
-734 AVHLR
+734 AVLLR
-739 TAGGAVRVDRLR
+739 AAGGAVRVDRMR
-751 VHELRSIWEQPTTP
+751 VHEMRSIWERPAEP
-765 GPHA
+765 GPQA

>member
-1 MAVPMETR
+1 MAASRETR
-9 PDILIADFEGD
+9 SDILIADFEGD
-20 GWGGWT
+20 NWGGWT
-26 AEGTAFGSGPA
+26 VEGSAFGPGPS
-37 RGVLPGQTVVT
+37 RGALTGQTEVT

-63 PALGRLISP
+63 PGLGRLISP
-72 PFTVERRYLSFLI
+72 PFTVQRRYLSFLI

-100 VAVNLV
+100 VALNLV
-106 HEGHVARTAP
+106 HDGHVVRTAP

-124 SGHLSWDWFDLA
+124 SDHLAWDWFDLG
-136 DLEGKQV
+136 DLEGRQV

-155 GHILVDQIAQTDTP
+155 GHILADQIAQTDTP
-169 PLPLPSF
+169 PVPLPAF
-176 AERRFRVE
+176 AERRFRAE
-184 HRFLNLPIGLSSPFR
+184 HRFLNLPVGLRSPFR
-199 EMQLTGGGRTVASNT
+199 EIQLTRGGRTVASNT
-214 VSLAHGDP
+214 VSLAPGDP

-240 RIEELDDAAAPP
+240 RIEELADAAAPP

-352 SGSCVVDHHNSSGL
+352 SGSCVVDHDNSSGL
-366 GSPGRPPMVIF
+366 GSAGRPPMVIF

-389 GRSVEVC
+389 GRSVDVC

-419 DRGNRDAKVFWYE
+419 DRGNRDAKVFWY
-432 ESVGF
+432 
-437 AAQAGRPTDSEV
+437 Q
-449 TGGDG
+449 
-454 PQAEPKATAAG
+454 
-465 REPGGHWVMVL
+465 PGGHWVMVL

-487 STDLLHWR
+487 STDLLHWQ
-495 FRSQVPGMHECP
+495 FQSQVPGMHECP

-544 ETDVIRFKYTDGS
+544 ETDIIRFKYTDGS

-576 KGQVSGLNAMLNS
+576 KGQVSGLNPMLNS

-616 DRLRFDTVSVPDG
+616 DRLRADTMSVPGG
-629 TVVSDDE
+629 TVVSDDT
-636 PLEVRPA
+636 PLSVRPA

-651 ELTPAGACALTLEI
+651 ELTPAGAGALTLEI

-680 FHEALEDNDVR
+680 FHEELEDNDVR
-691 APLAP
+691 APLAA
-696 VGGRLDLRLL
+696 VDGRLDLRLL

-727 AFPQAAG
+727 AFPHAAG
-734 AVHLR
+734 TVLLR
-739 TAGGAVRVDRLR
+739 AAGGAVRVDRMR
-751 VHELRSIWEQPTTP
+751 VHEMRSIWERPAEPDPQ
-765 GPHA
+765 A

>member
-1 MAVPMETR
+1 METR
-9 PDILIADFEGD
+9 PDILLADFESD
-20 GWGGWT
+20 DWGGWT
-26 AEGTAFGSGPA
+26 VEGTAFGPGPA
-37 RGVLPGQTVVT
+37 RGALPGQAAIT
-48 GYLGGGYASSFHGGD
+48 GYLGDGYASSFHGGD

-72 PFTVERRYLSFLI
+72 PFTVQRRYLSFLI
-85 GGGRRT
+85 GGGRHT

-100 VAVNLV
+100 IAVNLV
-106 HEGHVARTAP
+106 HEGHVVRTAP
-116 RSQWEPDG
+116 RSQWAPDG
-124 SGHLSWDWFDLA
+124 SDHLAWDWFDLA
-136 DLEGKQV
+136 DLAGTQV
-143 RVEIV
+143 RMEIV

-155 GHILVDQIAQTDTP
+155 GHILVDQFAQTDTP
-169 PLPLPSF
+169 PVPLPSF
-176 AERRFRVE
+176 AERRFRAE
-184 HRFLNLPIGLSSPFR
+184 HRFLNLPISLRSPFR
-199 EMQLTGGGRTVASNT
+199 EVQLTGGGRTVASNT
-214 VSLAHGDP
+214 LCLARDDP

-240 RIEELDDAAAPP
+240 RIEELADAAAPP
-252 AADLLAAV
+252 PAANLLTAV

-275 PGRPLLHYS
+275 SGRPLLHYT

-312 NVTPGNSNC
+312 NVAPGNENC

-366 GSPGRPPMVIF
+366 GSEGRPPMMVF

-389 GRSVEVC
+389 GRSVDVC

-407 RPYDGNPVIRNI
+407 RPYGGNPVIRNI
-419 DRGNRDAKVFWYE
+419 DRGNRDAKVFWY
-432 ESVGF
+432 
-437 AAQAGRPTDSEV
+437 
-449 TGGDG
+449 
-454 PQAEPKATAAG
+454 
-465 REPGGHWVMVL
+465 EPGGHWVMVL

-487 STDLLHWR
+487 STDLLHWQ

-512 PVQDEPGT
+512 PVIDEPGT
-520 SRWVFFGASCDYYL
+520 SKWVFFGASCDYYL
-534 GTFDGTRFVP
+534 GTFDGMRFVP
-544 ETDVIRFKYTDGS
+544 ETGIIPFKYTDGS

-576 KGQVSGLNAMLNS
+576 KGQVSGQNPMLNS
-589 LITFPIELTLRRT
+589 LITFPVELTLRRT
-602 DEGLRIHQNPVAEL
+602 AEGLRLHQNPVAEL
-616 DRLRFDTVSVPDG
+616 ESLRTGTMSVPDG
-629 TVVSDDE
+629 TMVSDDA
-636 PLEVRPA
+636 PLSVRPA

-651 ELTPAGACALTLEI
+651 ELTPSGAGALTLEI
-665 LGKEIRLDLQAMELQ
+665 FGKPIRLDLQAMELQ
-680 FHEALEDNDVR
+680 FHEALENNDVR
-691 APLAP
+691 APLVP
-696 VGGRLDLRLL
+696 VDGRLDLRLL

-739 TAGGAVRVDRLR
+739 TTDGPVRVERLR
-751 VHELRSIWEQPTTP
+751 IHELRSIWERPAEP
-765 GPHA
+765 GPQA

>member
-1 MAVPMETR
+1 METR
-9 PDILIADFEGD
+9 PDILLADFEGD
-20 GWGGWT
+20 DWGGWT

-37 RGVLPGQTVVT
+37 RGPLRGQVEVS
-48 GYLGGGYASSFHGGD
+48 GYLGDGYASSFHGGD

-72 PFTVERRYLSFLI
+72 PFTVQRRYLSFLI

-106 HEGHVARTAP
+106 HDGHVVRTAP

-124 SGHLSWDWFDLA
+124 SDHLAWDWFDLA
-136 DLEGKQV
+136 DLEGAQV

-169 PLPLPSF
+169 PVALPPF
-176 AERRFRVE
+176 AERRFRAE
-184 HRFLNLPIGLSSPFR
+184 HRFLNLPVGLRSPFR
-199 EMQLTGGGRTVASNT
+199 EIQLAGGGRTVASNT
-214 VSLAHGDP
+214 VCLAPGDP

-233 KGMDLTL
+233 AGMDLTL

-252 AADLLAAV
+252 AADLLMAV

-284 PRRGASSDANGLVWF
+284 PRRGASSDANGLVWL

-312 NVTPGNSNC
+312 NVTPGNTNC

-333 VTWEELPDTLWPDE
+333 VTWKELPDTLWPDE

-389 GRSVEVC
+389 GRSVDVC

-432 ESVGF
+432 
-437 AAQAGRPTDSEV
+437 A
-449 TGGDG
+449 
-454 PQAEPKATAAG
+454 
-465 REPGGHWVMVL
+465 GGHWVMVL

-487 STDLLHWR
+487 SADLLHWQ
-495 FRSQVPGMHECP
+495 FQSQVPGVHECP

-512 PVQDEPGT
+512 PIQDEPGT
-520 SRWVFFGASCDYYL
+520 SKWVFFGASCDYYL

-544 ETDVIRFKYTDGS
+544 ETDIIRFKYTDGS

-569 GRRILVA
+569 DRRILVA
-576 KGQVSGLNAMLNS
+576 KGQVSGLNPMLNS

-602 DEGLRIHQNPVAEL
+602 DEGLRLHQNPVAEL
-616 DRLRFDTVSVPDG
+616 ERLRTGTVSVPDG
-629 TVVSDDE
+629 TMVSDDA
-636 PLEVRPA
+636 PLSVRPA

-651 ELTPAGACALTLEI
+651 ELTPAGAGALTLEI
-665 LGKEIRLDLQAMELQ
+665 LGKRIRLDLQAMELQ
-680 FHEALEDNDVR
+680 FHEALEDNDIR

-727 AFPQAAG
+727 AFPQDAG
-734 AVHLR
+734 AVLLR
-739 TAGGAVRVDRLR
+739 AAGGAVRVDRMR
-751 VHELRSIWEQPTTP
+751 VHEMRSIWERPAEP
-765 GPHA
+765 GLQD

>member
-1 MAVPMETR
+1 METR
-9 PDILIADFEGD
+9 PNVLLADFEGD
-20 GWGGWT
+20 DWGGWT

-37 RGVLPGQTVVT
+37 RGALPGQAEVT
-48 GYLGGGYASSFHGGD
+48 GYLGDGYASSFHGGD

-72 PFTVERRYLSFLI
+72 PFTVQRRYLSFLI
-85 GGGRRT
+85 GGGRHT

-106 HEGHVARTAP
+106 HDGHVVRTAP
-116 RSQWEPDG
+116 RSQWAPDG
-124 SGHLSWDWFDLA
+124 CDHLAWDWFDLA
-136 DLEGKQV
+136 DLAGTQV

-155 GHILVDQIAQTDTP
+155 GHILVDQFAQTDTP
-169 PLPLPSF
+169 PVPLPSF
-176 AERRFRVE
+176 AERRFRAG
-184 HRFLNLPIGLSSPFR
+184 HRFLNLPISLRSPFR
-199 EMQLTGGGRTVASNT
+199 EVQLTGGGRTVASNT
-214 VSLAHGDP
+214 LCLARDDP

-240 RIEELDDAAAPP
+240 RIEELADAAAPP
-252 AADLLAAV
+252 AADLLTAV
-260 RIGDRMVGCDDLYRE
+260 RIGDRMIGCDDLYRE
-275 PGRPLLHYS
+275 PGRPLLHYT

-312 NVTPGNSNC
+312 NVSPGNQNC

-366 GSPGRPPMVIF
+366 GSEGRPPMVVF

-389 GRSVEVC
+389 GRSVDVC

-432 ESVGF
+432 
-437 AAQAGRPTDSEV
+437 
-449 TGGDG
+449 
-454 PQAEPKATAAG
+454 
-465 REPGGHWVMVL
+465 PGGHWVMVL

-487 STDLLHWR
+487 STDLLHWQ

-512 PVQDEPGT
+512 PVIDEPGT
-520 SRWVFFGASCDYYL
+520 SKWVFFGASCDYYL

-544 ETDVIRFKYTDGS
+544 ETDIIPFKYTDGS

-576 KGQVSGLNAMLNS
+576 KGQVSGLNPMLNS

-602 DEGLRIHQNPVAEL
+602 AEGLRLHQNPVAEL
-616 DRLRFDTVSVPDG
+616 ERLRTGTVSVPDG
-629 TVVSDDE
+629 TMVSDDA
-636 PLEVRPA
+636 PLSVRPA

-651 ELTPAGACALTLEI
+651 ELTPAGAGALTLEI
-665 LGKEIRLDLQAMELQ
+665 LGKRIRLDLQAMELQ
-680 FHEALEDNDVR
+680 FHEALEDNDIR

-696 VGGRLDLRLL
+696 VDGRLDLRLL

-739 TAGGAVRVDRLR
+739 TTGGAARVDRLR
-751 VHELRSIWEQPTTP
+751 IHELRSIWEPRDEP
-765 GPHA
+765 GPQA